1 MATLEPSNAT
11 SSAEFEAKVV
21 KIADPLIPLAT
32 RLALLD
38 TSSPPILDL
47 LRSVPVATEKGTQGF
62 SFRRILVEIIN
73 RLPFHEKVRPRADEI
88 FNCMIHVIR
97 TDNEE
102 NGVICCKTLVDLIR
116 NYRISSAQNM
126 SDFFALFQQS
136 CANMPGIVEEVLSA
150 HSLPINTDAILPCLR
165 SFKGL
170 VEMGQVMAS
179 FMQVQRSATPNETLS
194 PAFEVIALESSA
206 QKTARENYEAMGQFW
221 SGMSPDIQNPVAYS
235 DFLYA
240 QAKILSY
247 LTYVMRWGVDNQET
261 YGDTLLLATLRLLQD
276 CPVGAIGTRKDL
288 IVVFR
293 HLIGGAHRRAILP
306 QMDKLFD
313 ERVLLGT
320 GVTGREMFR
329 SHVYSALADLFHH
342 TRNELSLSQLT
353 HVVLVYTRIMHNP
366 ALPTSVHPMFAKI
379 MISLVDTIS
388 TKEKVPATKIL
399 VYILDT
405 CLDRLDALNVVL
417 EEAYASLERAKS
429 NKKDELFDAAF
440 IEKARPLGGAA
451 YMLEK
456 PEDVI
461 HDSRNLFKT
470 LLHAFRSCLI
480 AIKKAGDVIIDG
492 SRMNRLFVASV
503 RSMSLFEPSNEDPT
517 EWFAM
522 VLIELNLHVFQEIW
536 AHNMEFFFQCA
547 QKRPLILNLCQV
559 ILTKDPFSPT
569 LLAIVLRFLVDRLP
583 MLGEYDEP
591 TAGATIRLFKMAFS
605 SVTTHQTT
613 NEPIL
618 ASHLPKLLM
627 DCFPL
632 AAKATKPTHYL
643 FLLRSLFRAIG
654 GGGGRFEILYKE
666 VLPLLP
672 EMLESLNVQLL
683 ASEGQTRDLIVEL
696 CLTVPLRLTH
706 LLPHLTYLMQPLALA
721 LRGGPELVAQGL
733 RTLELCIDNLTP
745 DFLDP
750 TLSTVLRE
758 LMEALHSHLKPLP
771 ASHQLAHT
779 IIRIL
784 GKLGGR
790 NRRLLTLEPALKF
803 HDPSEA
809 AKVPISFAGSVERI
823 DIGPTATLACR
834 TLKKGHAR
842 DRLHAYNYLENSL
855 SAMLNEGVLGRNVE
869 ATFVNS
875 LEGLFDALNLT
886 EPPELKDRA
895 EEYLL
900 KLSRSVLDME
910 IRRGQTR
917 EAGLRPI
924 PSPLLNV
931 FLDALPHALA
941 REQRDQAEKAQSIV
955 KAFIQ
960 YLVDMN
966 AQSTSPASDIMMILH
981 QIAHRFSSLCLDDS
995 WVRKRAGY
1003 RGIRIMTCTPDV
1015 GTKWVTDREGDLVR
1029 TLIRI
1034 LKDLPIGL
1042 SRDVDEV
1049 VDILLAVL
1057 RISNS
1062 GVDFTS
1068 DLNNQALHQKLINLG
1083 GLFCAE
1089 LQSPNPVVRQA
1100 SQTCIALLV
1109 KLSGRSAY
1117 TLLEQHRDRMLG
1129 GIYTKPLRALPF
1141 PIQIGMIEAVRYC
1154 ITLDPPLVELNDEL
1168 LRLLHETLALADAED
1183 SSLLPRGS
1191 LPARQGNLEII
1202 KLRVACIKLLT
1213 ASMPLTDFFSR
1224 QHQTRQR
1231 VTGVYFKSL
1240 YSPSPEVKD
1249 VAYDG
1254 LKMVLTHQSRLPREL
1269 LQTGLRPILMN
1280 LADPKRLSVPGL
1292 EGLARLL
1299 ELLTNYFKVEIGHK
1313 LLDHFRIVADPQLLS
1328 NASKL
1333 TLGENEGITKL
1344 VRLANIFHLL
1354 PSAANIFLENLVNL
1368 IVQTESQMH
1377 FSGRTPFSEPLARY
1391 LNRYPSEG
1399 IDFFM
1404 RHLALPSHLRTL
1416 RSILQAKLA
1425 PNLQRELASR
1435 TSSLVAFLRGED
1447 TLQVIP
1453 SLSLISDLVELVPS
1467 WMTENGYVID
1477 ALLELWHSE
1486 TPQSE
1491 QSAEIVPQIIER
1503 HNIML
1508 SIFKAVLANSPR
1520 IDLVFEIVAVYTR
1533 NLGMDLVRTTRFLY
1547 KHVAL
1552 SNNVLFQRNV
1562 LMRFLAWFDD
1572 PSITWSHK
1580 MFFIRYVVTPT
1591 VLVQAHQPETKD
1603 QLLDVGFIDRLSRL
1617 IWHPT
1622 PDPNADDLFKIEL
1635 LHLTTVLVQQYPKLL
1650 EDARKEIIRC
1660 AWQYISNDD
1669 TIVKQTGFL
1678 LTARF
1683 FVAFPT
1689 PPKFL
1694 LKTWHGLLRTPSA
1707 EGRPLVR
1714 QEALATLVPCLT
1726 ASDTADKA
1734 YPQWATTAQKLLAEE
1749 GLSQSLTIYHLIVK
1763 HSALFYPVRGLFVS
1777 HMVNS
1782 LNKLGMSTSSTPDS
1796 RVLSIE
1802 ILNVI
1807 LKWEEQ
1813 TTQAGGGSEEKP
1825 WTTPLTYRENLV
1837 SYLVRLATTVDPT
1850 TRNSLVPKTLALLQ
1864 KMVGPHGWRDVAFG
1878 LRFFLK
1884 PLEQNEL
1891 NAEPFIAQAIA
1902 SAKVLQVIA
1911 AEQEDSWYIANAEVL
1926 QKLVRKGMIT
1936 DEYPLHDALHPI
1948 FSHLVRLFPL
1958 PKEEEEPQDDRSEFH
1973 AFIHSAIAD
1982 GLRNTTALRGTLL
1995 MLKSV
2000 VQVSPERIEPYSANL
2015 MKLLGKLAKE
2025 HVNSAPASTGF
2036 ENSVRLVL
2044 AILDICQ
2051 LSVAH
2056 LADQRR
2062 WLLSTLVVLV
2072 EKSKSPLICNYTLDL
2087 AKSWALV
2094 KQDAYPT
2101 MKEKASLLQK
2111 MVAFESRTESI
2122 YHSYLDVIYQIY
2134 TEPVLRRS
2142 DLTSR
2147 LEQSFLLGC
2156 RARDPELREKFM
2168 DLLDVSVPRSLI
2180 SRLTYLFGVQSW
2192 EALADHNWIYLAL
2205 HLLLSAADIDV
2216 PALHDRRTE
2225 GQNTTI
2231 PRPATQSIVHPMQ
2244 RLLFMDPQAA
2254 HDTWISVFPA
2264 AWASLSRREQIDITQ
2279 HMINLL
2285 SRDYHIKQADMRPNV
2300 IQTLLPG
2307 IHACS
2312 PPMILPPHLVKYL
2325 AKTFGAWFVAL
2336 EILGTSLDHI
2346 KDDEHTVREYV
2357 FDSLADVYAELAE
2370 DDMFYG
2376 LWRHRCLHL
2385 DTNIALAFEQNG
2397 MWEQASNAY
2406 EAAQSKARA
2415 GTIPFSEAEFCLWED
2430 HWILAAEK
2438 LQQWD
2443 ILGELAKSEGNQEL
2457 MLESAWR
2464 TTQWVDQRDALEEQ
2478 ISQLPE
2484 VPTPRRRVFEAFI
2497 ALLKLPAALDKN
2509 IEFTKIL
2516 EDAMQLSLR
2525 KWIAFPPHLSAAHV
2539 PLLQHFQQFVEL
2551 QEAVQIFGSLSTTNA
2566 QNLEKKSSDLKMVL
2580 QAWRERLPNL
2590 SDDISIWSDLV
2601 AWRQNVFHAINNAYI
2616 PLIGNPNQGGGANNT
2631 QTFGYRGYHETAWII
2646 NRFAHVAR
2654 KHDLL
2659 DACFTSLTKIY
2670 TLPNIEISEAF
2681 LKLREQAR
2689 CHYQKPNDLQAG
2701 LEVINNTN
2709 LVFFSVAQKAEFYTL
2724 KGMFHAR
2731 FKRNE
2736 DANLAFGQAVQLD
2749 MTQAK
2754 AWAEWGKFNDNMFKE
2769 VPSDLSYAANAVSC
2783 YLQAAGQYKS
2793 GKSRPLIARIQWLLS
2808 VDDGS
2813 LAIARAFDTYKG
2825 DAAYWF
2831 WITSIPHLCMSLS
2844 NREVKQARY
2853 VLLSLARHYPQ
2864 ALFFQLR
2871 TTREEVMQRKAA
2883 LARAQ
2888 AASAD
2893 PSRLPD
2899 GVGSGASTAAPT
2911 AAAADHPMPA
2921 ATDES
2926 QAQRSVPVN
2935 PGAHGATDGGA
2946 YPRQA
2951 WDYVEEVVQLLKTAF
2966 PLLVLSLETIVDQ
2979 VAGKFKSSSEEDTY
2993 RHLCMLLSDALQNYV
3008 LRMNSPSDDGQVNQ
3022 QTMMTLN
3029 RFGTTLSGQVKKDFD
3044 ETFGPKQTVYEY
3056 IQKLQQWRSRY
3067 EKNLDSKPR
3076 IQPLDALSHYLT
3088 EFQYMKVDEIEVPG
3102 QYTEDKDSNQNFIRI
3117 QKFGPKFENC
3127 RTHGGT
3133 WKRIIIHGNDNS
3145 KTSFSI
3151 QLNTT
3156 RYSRREERVMQIFRT
3171 FNGALMRKPQSRK
3184 RNLSFHIPA
3193 VVSFSPSLRLFQTDS
3208 SYVSLGDIYDLHCEE
3223 NGFAKEDPFLFAGE
3237 KIKKVLREFFQQ
3249 TSGQPG
3255 KNEYLT
3261 LKKDIYDEVALKMV
3275 PEDIMTRYMIRTMD
3289 GPSELWRMRKQ
3300 FALQIA
3306 SCSFMTYTLCLTHRT
3321 PHRYLLSRTTGQM
3334 TMTELVPGMSQ
3345 QFPIFATNDV
3355 VPFRLTPNLQNFLG
3369 PVFTEGILTSG
3380 MMAIGRSLTEPEF
3393 DLEQQLCLFSRD
3405 EVTTWLRGR
3414 AGNNDANFKKL
3425 VAANIDGVVKRA
3437 ETMACKVER
3446 EQAIQNPTAPV
3457 LAPVVQT
3464 VTNLISSATNP
3475 IQLTKMGEMYMPW
3488 F

>member
-1 MATLEPSNAT
+1 MYPAGTRREARRRDAGRRAWAEIQREGNNQKEIQRERDSHKSTSIPPAHGWMATPDGAMSASPASLESRVA
-11 SSAEFEAKVV
+11 
-21 KIADPLIPLAT
+21 KIADPVVDMGVKIRCATEIREMLDTPRDTDSFRSLTYLIPPVLT
-32 RLALLD
+32 
-38 TSSPPILDL
+38 L
-47 LRSVPVATEKGTQGF
+47 LRTVPVIPTRDAPEF
-62 SFRRILVEIIN
+62 LFRRVLIDIIN
-73 RLPFHEKVRPRADEI
+73 HLPSNEHVKPRAEEI
-88 FNCMIHVIR
+88 FSCMIHVLR
-97 TDNEE
+97 TDNDE
-102 NGVICCKTLVDLIR
+102 NGVTACKTLVDLIR
-116 NYRISSAQNM
+116 NFRLATGQPM
-126 SDFFALFQQS
+126 HDFFSVFPRHLSKYDEPRQRYSLCRLSPNKPGRCRPCNAQFQRLQRSSTPSETLGPAFALVEQQAPAQQQS
-136 CANMPGIVEEVLSA
+136 
-150 HSLPINTDAILPCLR
+150 
-165 SFKGL
+165 
-170 VEMGQVMAS
+170 
-179 FMQVQRSATPNETLS
+179 
-194 PAFEVIALESSA
+194 
-206 QKTARENYEAMGQFW
+206 RENYEAMGGFW
-221 SGMSPDIQNPVAYS
+221 SGMSPDIQNPGAYA
-235 DFLYA
+235 DFLSA
-240 QAKILSY
+240 QSKILSY
-247 LTYVMRWGVDNQET
+247 LTYVMRWGVENQDY
-261 YGDTLLLATLRLLQD
+261 YGDTLLLVTLRLLQD
-276 CPVGAIGTRKDL
+276 CPLNAIATRKEL

-293 HLIGGAHRRAILP
+293 HLSAGVHRRAVLP
-306 QMDKLFD
+306 QIDKLFD
-313 ERVLLGT
+313 ER
-320 GVTGREMFR
+320 
-329 SHVYSALADLFHH
+329 
-342 TRNELSLSQLT
+342 LT
-353 HVVLVYTRIMHNP
+353 HVVLVYTRVMHNP
-366 ALPTSVHPMFAKI
+366 AVPTGVHPMFAKI
-379 MISLVDTIS
+379 LISLVDTIVA
-388 TKEKVPATKIL
+388 KDKVPATKIL

-405 CLDRLDALNVVL
+405 CLDRTRRPKRGVGGGLCLNGALPRITRKTSSTTPPSSSGLVPW
-417 EEAYASLERAKS
+417 EEQHFSSRSRKMSSMIHATYSRRSFTDSGLAWLPSRRP
-429 NKKDELFDAAF
+429 AAD
-440 IEKARPLGGAA
+440 L
-451 YMLEK
+451 
-456 PEDVI
+456 V
-461 HDSRNLFKT
+461 
-470 LLHAFRSCLI
+470 
-480 AIKKAGDVIIDG
+480 IDG

-517 EWFAM
+517 EWFAA
-522 VLIELNLHVFQEIW
+522 VLGELNLHVFQEIW
-536 AHNMEFFFQCA
+536 ADN
-547 QKRPLILNLCQV
+547 
-559 ILTKDPFSPT
+559 
-569 LLAIVLRFLVDRLP
+569 VDRLP
-583 MLGEYDEP
+583 LLGEHDEA
-591 TAGATIRLFKMAFS
+591 TAGATIRLFKMAFN
-605 SVTTHQTT
+605 SVTTHQAT

-683 ASEGQTRDLIVEL
+683 ASDGQHRDLIVEL

-721 LRGGPELVAQGL
+721 LRGGQELVAQGL

-790 NRRLLTLEPALKF
+790 NRRLLTLEPALRF
-803 HDPSEA
+803 RDRSEA
-809 AKVPISFAGSVERI
+809 AKVPISFAGSPEKV
-823 DIGPTATLACR
+823 DIGPTVLLACR
-834 TLKKGHAR
+834 TLKKGTAR
-842 DRLHAYNYLENSL
+842 DRLHAYDYLESCLSL
-855 SAMLNEGVLGRNVE
+855 LLNDGVLGRNVE
-869 ATFVNS
+869 ATFVS
-875 LEGLFDALNLT
+875 SVEGLFDALHLS
-886 EPPELKDRA
+886 EPPELKTRA
-895 EEYLL
+895 EEYLK
-900 KLSRSVLDME
+900 KLSQNVLDME
-910 IRRGQTR
+910 HENRQNRQKKR
-917 EAGLRPI
+917 
-924 PSPLLNV
+924 S
-931 FLDALPHALA
+931 LA
-941 REQRDQAEKAQSIV
+941 RCVWMKPGFAKGQGMQ
-955 KAFIQ
+955 
-960 YLVDMN
+960 
-966 AQSTSPASDIMMILH
+966 
-981 QIAHRFSSLCLDDS
+981 
-995 WVRKRAGY
+995 
-1003 RGIRIMTCTPDV
+1003 GIRIMTTTPIL

-1029 TLIRI
+1029 ILIRL
-1034 LKDLPIGL
+1034 LKDLPHGL
-1042 SRDVDEV
+1042 TKDVDQV

-1062 GVDFTS
+1062 NFDFAS
-1068 DLNNQALHQKLINLG
+1068 DLNNQVPHQKLINLG

-1089 LQSPNPVVRQA
+1089 LQSPNPIVRDA

-1109 KLSGRSAY
+1109 QLSGRSAY
-1117 TLLEQHRDRMLG
+1117 SLLEQHRDRMLG

-1154 ITLDPPLVELNDEL
+1154 VTLDPPLVELNDEL

-1183 SSLLPRGS
+1183 SSLVPRGS
-1191 LPARQGNLEII
+1191 LPARQGAIEII

-1240 YSPSPEVKD
+1240 YSPSPDVKD

-1313 LLDHFRIVADPQLLS
+1313 LLDHFRIVADPQLLT

-1391 LNRYPSEG
+1391 LNRYPGEG
-1399 IDFFM
+1399 IDFFL
-1404 RHLALPSHLRTL
+1404 RHLAFPSHLRTL

-1435 TSSLVAFLRGED
+1435 ALALVAFLRGND
-1447 TLQVIP
+1447 PHQIIP

-1467 WMTENGYVID
+1467 WMSENGYVMD
-1477 ALLELWHSE
+1477 ALLDLWHAE
-1486 TPQSE
+1486 VPQSE
-1491 QSAEIVPQIIER
+1491 RSDELVPQVIER
-1503 HNIML
+1503 QNIML
-1508 SIFKAVLANSPR
+1508 SVFKAVLSTSSR
-1520 IDLVFEIVAVYTR
+1520 IDLVFEIVAIYTR

-1547 KHVAL
+1547 QHVAL
-1552 SNNVLFQRNV
+1552 SHDVLYQRNV
-1562 LMRFLAWFDD
+1562 LMRFLAWFNDAAYT
-1572 PSITWSHK
+1572 PAHK

-1591 VLVQAHQPETKD
+1591 LLVEAHRPETKD
-1603 QLLDVGFIDRLSRL
+1603 RLLDVGFVNRLSRL
-1617 IWHPT
+1617 IWHSP
-1622 PDPNADDLFKIEL
+1622 PDPKMDDFFKIEL
-1635 LHLTTVLVQQYPKLL
+1635 LHLTTVLVQHYPSLL
-1650 EDARKEIIRC
+1650 DDARKEIIRS
-1660 AWQYISNDD
+1660 AWQYISCED
-1669 TIVKQTGFL
+1669 TIVKQTGYL
-1678 LTARF
+1678 VTARF

-1694 LKTWHGLLRTPSA
+1694 MRTWLGLLRTPSS
-1707 EGRPLVR
+1707 EGRPVVR

-1726 ASDTADKA
+1726 AIDATEQGF
-1734 YPQWATTAQKLLAEE
+1734 PQWATTARQLLIEE

-1763 HSALFYPVRGLFVS
+1763 HSAAFYPVRGLFVS
-1777 HMVNS
+1777 HMVSS
-1782 LNKLGMSTSSTPDS
+1782 LNKLGMSPSSTPDS
-1796 RVLSIE
+1796 RILSIE

-1813 TTQAGGGSEEKP
+1813 TSQAIATGSAVAGNT
-1825 WTTPLTYRENLV
+1825 WSTPLTYRENLV
-1837 SYLVRLATTVDPT
+1837 SYLVRLATNVDT
-1850 TRNSLVPKTLALLQ
+1850 GRNSIVPRALALLQ
-1864 KMVGPHGWRDVAFG
+1864 KMVGPNGWRDVAFG

-1884 PLEQNEL
+1884 ALEQNEL
-1891 NAEPFIAQAIA
+1891 TSEPSIAQAIA

-1911 AEQEDSWYIANAEVL
+1911 LEQEDSWYIANAQVL
-1926 QKLVRKGMIT
+1926 QQLVRKGLVT
-1936 DEYPLHDALHPI
+1936 DEYALHDALYPI
-1948 FSHLVRLFPL
+1948 FAHLMRLFPL
-1958 PKEEEEPQDDRSEFH
+1958 PKEDDDAPQEERSEFH
-1973 AFIHSAIAD
+1973 SFVHTSIFD
-1982 GLRNTTALRGTLL
+1982 GLRNTVSLRGILL

-2000 VQVSPERIEPYSANL
+2000 VQVSPERIEPYASNL
-2015 MKLLGKLAKE
+2015 MKLLGRLAKE
-2025 HVNSAPASTGF
+2025 NVGSTPASTGY
-2036 ENSVRLVL
+2036 ENSVRLIL
-2044 AILDICQ
+2044 AILDIAK
-2051 LSVAH
+2051 LTVAF
-2056 LADQRR
+2056 LGDQRR

-2072 EKSKSPLICNYTLDL
+2072 EKSKSPQICNYTLDL
-2087 AKSWALV
+2087 ARSWALV

-2111 MVAFESRTESI
+2111 MVAFEARTETI
-2122 YHSYLDVIYQIY
+2122 YHSYLELIYQIF
-2134 TEPVLRRS
+2134 TEPALRRS
-2142 DLTSR
+2142 DLTAR

-2156 RARDPELREKFM
+2156 RAKDAELREKFI
-2168 DLLDVSVPRSLI
+2168 DLFDASVPRSLTG
-2180 SRLTYLFGVQSW
+2180 RLTYIFGVQNWDS
-2192 EALADHNWIYLAL
+2192 LADHNWIYLAL
-2205 HLLLSAADIDV
+2205 HLLLNAVDLDV
-2216 PALHDRRTE
+2216 PERRMSGTIS
-2225 GQNTTI
+2225 I
-2231 PRPATQSIVHPMQ
+2231 PRPTTQGVVQPMQ
-2244 RLLFMDPQAA
+2244 RLLFLDPQAA
-2254 HDTWISVFPA
+2254 HETWISVFPA

-2279 HMINLL
+2279 HTINLL
-2285 SRDYHIKQADMRPNV
+2285 SRDYHIKQAPDLRPNV
-2300 IQTLLPG
+2300 IQTLLTG

-2325 AKTFGAWFVAL
+2325 AKTFGAWYVSL

-2397 MWEQASNAY
+2397 MWEQASNTY
-2406 EAAQSKARA
+2406 EVAQTKARS

-2443 ILGELAKSEGNQEL
+2443 ILQELAKSEGNQEL

-2464 TTQWVDQRDALEEQ
+2464 TTQWVDQKDALEEQ
-2478 ISQLPE
+2478 INQLPE

-2509 IEFTKIL
+2509 VEFTKIL

-2525 KWIAFPPHLSAAHV
+2525 KWVALPPQLSAAHV

-2551 QEAVQIFGSLSTTNA
+2551 QEAVQIFGSLSTTTA
-2566 QNLEKKSSDLKMVL
+2566 LNLEKKSSDLKMVL

-2590 SDDISIWSDLV
+2590 QDDISIWSDLV
-2601 AWRQNVFHAINNAYI
+2601 AWRQNVFHAINNTYI
-2616 PLIGNPNQGGGANNT
+2616 PLIASTNPGGAASNT

-2736 DANLAFGQAVQLD
+2736 EANNAFGQAVQLD

-2754 AWAEWGKFNDNMFKE
+2754 AWAEWGRFNDSMFKE
-2769 VPSDLSYAANAVSC
+2769 VPTDLSYAANAVSC

-2808 VDDGS
+2808 VDDS
-2813 LAIARAFDTYKG
+2813 TLAISRAFDTYKG

-2831 WITSIPHLCMSLS
+2831 WITFIPHLCMSLS
-2844 NREVKQARY
+2844 SREVKQARY

-2871 TTREEVMQRKAA
+2871 TTREEVLQRKAA
-2883 LARAQ
+2883 IARAQ
-2888 AASAD
+2888 AAD
-2893 PSRLPD
+2893 PSRQPD
-2899 GVGSGASTAAPT
+2899 APA

-2926 QAQRSVPVN
+2926 QRTASGQ
-2935 PGAHGATDGGA
+2935 PGTGPHGVADGGA

-2951 WDYVEEVVQLLKTAF
+2951 WDYVEEVVQLLKTTF

-2979 VAGKFKSSSEEDTY
+2979 VSAKFKSSIEEDTY
-2993 RHLCMLLSDALQNYV
+2993 RHLCMLISDALSNYV
-3008 LRMNSPSDDGQVNQ
+3008 LRMNLPQDDGQVH
-3022 QTMMTLN
+3022 QT
-3029 RFGTTLSGQVKKDFD
+3029 TTTTIESLWGHIERPGQDFD
-3044 ETFGPKQTVYEY
+3044 EAFGPKQTVYEY
-3056 IQKLQQWRSRY
+3056 IQKLQQWRTRY

-3076 IQPLDALSHYLT
+3076 IQPLDGLSHYLT

-3117 QKFGPKFENC
+3117 QKFGPRFENC
-3127 RTHGGT
+3127 RTHGFT
-3133 WKRIIIHGNDNS
+3133 WKRIIIHGTDNS
-3145 KTSFSI
+3145 KTAFSI
-3151 QLNTT
+3151 QLNAT
-3156 RYSRREERVMQIFRT
+3156 RSSRREERVMQIFRT
-3171 FNGALMRKPQSRK
+3171 FNGALARKKESRK

-3193 VVSFSPSLRLFQTDS
+3193 VVSFSPILRLFQTDS

-3237 KIKKVLREFFQQ
+3237 KIKKVLREYFQQ
-3249 TSGQPG
+3249 TGTQPG
-3255 KNEYLT
+3255 KSEYLT
-3261 LKKDIYDEVALKMV
+3261 LKKDIYDEVAVKMV
-3275 PEDIMTRYMIRTMD
+3275 PEDVLTRYMIRTMD

-3306 SCSFMTYTLCLTHRT
+3306 ACSFMTYTLCLTHRT
-3321 PHRYLLSRTTGQM
+3321 PIRYLLSRTTGQM

-3345 QFPIFATNDV
+3345 QLPIFATNDV
-3355 VPFRLTPNLQNFLG
+3355 VPFRLTPNFQNFLG
-3369 PVFTEGILTSG
+3369 PIFTEGLLTSG
-3380 MMAIGRSLTEPEF
+3380 IMAIARSLTEPEF

-3405 EVTTWLRGR
+3405 EVMTWLRSR
-3414 AGNNDANFKKL
+3414 TPNADANFRKF
-3425 VAANIDGVVKRA
+3425 VGANIDGFVKRA
-3437 ETMACKVER
+3437 ETMACKLER

-3475 IQLTKMGEMYMPW
+3475 IQLTKMGEMYTPW
-3488 F
+3488 M

>member
-1 MATLEPSNAT
+1 MATLETTHGA
-11 SSAEFEAKVV
+11 SSSDFELRVV
-21 KIADPLIPLAT
+21 KIADPVVDITTKIQFATEIREMLDTPRDSDSFRALVYLIPAT
-32 RLALLD
+32 L
-38 TSSPPILDL
+38 TL
-47 LRSVPVATEKGTQGF
+47 LRSVPVVLDKKAVEY
-62 SFRRILVEIIN
+62 SFRRVLVEIIN
-73 RLPFHEKVRPRADEI
+73 RLPFHENVRPRVDEI
-88 FNCMIHVIR
+88 FNCMIHVLR

-102 NGVICCKTLVDLIR
+102 NGVTCCKTLVDLIR
-116 NYRISSAQNM
+116 NYRITSGQNM
-126 SDFFALFQQS
+126 SDFFALFQES
-136 CANMPGIVEEVLSA
+136 CSNMTGLVIEVLSA
-150 HSLPINTDAILPCLR
+150 NSAPINPDDGWSR
-165 SFKGL
+165 W
-170 VEMGQVMAS
+170 VQVMAS
-179 FMQVQRSATPNETLS
+179 FMQIQRAATPNETLG
-194 PAFEVIALESSA
+194 PAFEVIALESPA
-206 QKTARENYEAMGQFW
+206 QKTARDNHEAMGGFW

-235 DFLYA
+235 DFLSA

-261 YGDTLLLATLRLLQD
+261 YGDTLLLATLRFLQD
-276 CPVGAIGTRKDL
+276 CPVNAIGTRKEL

-293 HLIGGAHRRAILP
+293 HLLGGAHRRAIFP
-306 QMDKLFD
+306 QIDKLFD

-320 GVTGREMFR
+320 GVTGKEM
-329 SHVYSALADLFHH
+329 SHIYSALADLFHH
-342 TRNELSLSQLT
+342 TRNELTLPQLT

-366 ALPTSVHPMFAKI
+366 ALPTTVHPMFAKI
-379 MISLVDTIS
+379 LISLIDTIVS
-388 TKEKVPATKIL
+388 KDKVPATRIL

-417 EEAYASLERAKS
+417 EEVYASLDRAKS
-429 NKKDELFDAAF
+429 NKKDEIYDAAF

-451 YMLEK
+451 FMLEK

-470 LLHAFRSCLI
+470 LLHGFRSCLA
-480 AIKKAGDVIIDG
+480 AIRKTGDLVIDG
-492 SRMNRLFVASV
+492 SRMNRLFVASI
-503 RSMSLFEPSNEDPT
+503 RCMSLFEQNNEDPT
-517 EWFAM
+517 EWFGL
-522 VLIELNLHVFQEIW
+522 VLIELNMHVFQEIW
-536 AHNMEFFFQCA
+536 AHNMDYFFQCA

-559 ILTKDPFSPT
+559 VLAKDPYSAT
-569 LLAIVLRFLVDRLP
+569 LLAIILRFLVDRLP

-591 TAGATIRLFKMAFS
+591 TAGATIRLFKMAFG
-605 SVTTHQTT
+605 SVTTHQST

-803 HDPSEA
+803 RDRSEA
-809 AKVPISFAGSVERI
+809 AKVPISFAGNVEKI
-823 DIGPTATLACR
+823 DIGPAAALACR
-834 TLKKGHAR
+834 TLKKGNPR
-842 DRLHAYNYLENSL
+842 DRLHAYNYLENCISV
-855 SAMLNEGVLGRNVE
+855 MLNEGVLGRNVE
-869 ATFVNS
+869 ATFVS
-875 LEGLFDALNLT
+875 ALEGLFDALYLT

-900 KLSRSVLDME
+900 KLSQSVLDIE
-910 IRRGQTR
+910 VRRGQTR

-941 REQRDQAEKAQSIV
+941 REQREQAEKAQSIV
-955 KAFIQ
+955 KSFIQ
-960 YLVDMN
+960 HLVSLN
-966 AQSTSPASDIMMILH
+966 GQSTTPSPDIIMILH
-981 QIAHRFSSLCLDDS
+981 QIAHRFSSLCLDDP

-1003 RGIRIMTCTPDV
+1003 GGIRIMTRTPDL

-1034 LKDLPIGL
+1034 LKDLPPGL
-1042 SRDVDEV
+1042 TRDVEEV

-1062 GVDFTS
+1062 NFDFTS
-1068 DLNNQALHQKLINLG
+1068 DLINQAPHQKLINLG

-1089 LQSPNPVVRQA
+1089 LQSPNPVVREA

-1109 KLSGRSAY
+1109 NLSGRSAY
-1117 TLLEQHRDRMLG
+1117 SLLEQHRDRMLG

-1154 ITLDPPLVELNDEL
+1154 VTLDPPLVELNDEL

-1183 SSLLPRGS
+1183 SSLLPRGT

-1328 NASKL
+1328 TASRL
-1333 TLGENEGITKL
+1333 TLAENEGITKL

-1377 FSGRTPFSEPLARY
+1377 FSGTTPFSEPLARY
-1391 LNRYPSEG
+1391 LNRYPGEG
-1399 IDFFM
+1399 IDFFL

-1425 PNLQRELASR
+1425 PNLQRELTSR
-1435 TSSLVAFLRGED
+1435 TLSLVAFLRGD
-1447 TLQVIP
+1447 DPLQIIP
-1453 SLSLISDLVELVPS
+1453 SLSLVSDLVQLIPTWIS
-1467 WMTENGYVID
+1467 ENGYVID
-1477 ALLELWHSE
+1477 ALLDLWHSE

-1491 QSAEIVPQIIER
+1491 RSAEIVPQLIER
-1503 HNIML
+1503 HNVML
-1508 SIFKAVLANSPR
+1508 SIFKTVLATSSR
-1520 IDLVFEIVAVYTR
+1520 IDLVFEIVAIYTR

-1547 KHVAL
+1547 THVAL
-1552 SNNVLFQRNV
+1552 SNDVLFQRNV

-1572 PSITWSHK
+1572 PSYTWSHK

-1591 VLVQAHQPETKD
+1591 LLVQAHRPETKD
-1603 QLLDVGFIDRLSRL
+1603 QLLDVGFINRMARL
-1617 IWHPT
+1617 IWHPP
-1622 PDPNADDLFKIEL
+1622 PDPNVDDLFKIEL
-1635 LHLTTVLVQQYPKLL
+1635 LHLTTVLVQHYPKLL
-1650 EDARKEIIRC
+1650 EDAKKDIIRC
-1660 AWQYISNDD
+1660 AWQYISNED

-1694 LKTWHGLLRTPSA
+1694 MKTWLGLLRTPSA
-1707 EGRPLVR
+1707 EGRPAVR

-1726 ASDTADKA
+1726 VSDTTDKS
-1734 YPQWATTAQKLLAEE
+1734 YPQWALTARKLLAEE

-1813 TTQAGGGSEEKP
+1813 TTQALVTGAVGEDNS

-1837 SYLVRLATTVDPT
+1837 SYLVRLSTTVDPT
-1850 TRNSLVPKTLALLQ
+1850 TRNSLVPRALALLQ
-1864 KMVGPHGWRDVAFG
+1864 KMVGPQGWRDVAFG

-1884 PLEQNEL
+1884 ALEQNEL
-1891 NAEPFIAQAIA
+1891 TAEPFIAQAIA

-1911 AEQEDSWYIANAEVL
+1911 AEQEDSWYIANADVL
-1926 QKLVRKGMIT
+1926 QKLVRKGMVT
-1936 DEYPLHDALHPI
+1936 DEYPLHDALHPV
-1948 FSHLVRLFPL
+1948 FAHLIRLFPL
-1958 PKEEEEPQDDRSEFH
+1958 PKEDDEQQDERSEFH
-1973 AFIHSAIAD
+1973 AFVHSAIAD

-2000 VQVSPERIEPYSANL
+2000 VQVSPER
-2015 MKLLGKLAKE
+2015 LLGKLAKE

-2036 ENSVRLVL
+2036 ENSVRLVI

-2051 LSVAH
+2051 LSVAS

-2087 AKSWALV
+2087 AKSWALI

-2111 MVAFESRTESI
+2111 MVAFESRTETI
-2122 YHSYLDVIYQIY
+2122 YHSYLELIYQIY
-2134 TEPVLRRS
+2134 TEPLLRRS
-2142 DLTSR
+2142 ELTSR

-2156 RARDPELREKFM
+2156 RAKDPELREKFL

-2180 SRLTYLFGVQSW
+2180 SRLTYIFAVQSW
-2192 EALADHNWIYLAL
+2192 DALAEHNWAYLAL
-2205 HLLLSAADIDV
+2205 HLLLSAAEIDV
-2216 PALHDRRTE
+2216 PVIHQRRTS
-2225 GQNTTI
+2225 TVI
-2231 PRPATQSIVHPMQ
+2231 PIHRPATQSVVQPMQ
-2244 RLLFMDPQAA
+2244 RLLFLDPQAA

-2279 HMINLL
+2279 HTINLL
-2285 SRDYHIKQADMRPNV
+2285 SRDYHIKQADLRPNI
-2300 IQTLLPG
+2300 IQTLLTG

-2325 AKTFGAWFVAL
+2325 AKTFGAWYVAL

-2406 EAAQSKARA
+2406 EVAQSKARA

-2443 ILGELAKSEGNQEL
+2443 ILQELAKSEGNQEL

-2464 TTQWVDQRDALEEQ
+2464 TTHWVDQKDTLEEQ
-2478 ISQLPE
+2478 ITQLPE
-2484 VPTPRRRVFEAFI
+2484 VPTPRRR
-2497 ALLKLPAALDKN
+2497 
-2509 IEFTKIL
+2509 FTKIL

-2525 KWIAFPPHLSAAHV
+2525 KWIALPPQLSAAHV

-2551 QEAVQIFGSLSTTNA
+2551 QEAVQIFGSLSTTTA

-2590 SDDISIWSDLV
+2590 QDDISIWSDLV
-2601 AWRQNVFHAINNAYI
+2601 AWRQNW
-2616 PLIGNPNQGGGANNT
+2616 GGAANNT

-2646 NRFAHVAR
+2646 NRFAHVSR

-2709 LVFFSVAQKAEFYTL
+2709 LVFFSVSQKAEFYTL

-2736 DANLAFGQAVQLD
+2736 EANVAFGQAVQLD

-2754 AWAEWGKFNDNMFKE
+2754 AWAEWGRFNDNMFKE
-2769 VPSDLSYAANAVSC
+2769 VPGDLSYASNAVSC

-2808 VDDGS
+2808 VDDNT

-2831 WITSIPHLCMSLS
+2831 WITFIPHLCMSLS

-2853 VLLSLARHYPQ
+2853 VLLNLARHYPQ

-2871 TTREEVMQRKAA
+2871 TTREEVMLRKAA

-2893 PSRLPD
+2893 PSRQPE
-2899 GVGSGASTAAPT
+2899 TAP

-2921 ATDES
+2921 ATDDS
-2926 QAQRSVPVN
+2926 QAQRVN
-2935 PGAHGATDGGA
+2935 PGAGTHTATDGGA

-3022 QTMMTLN
+3022 NTMTTLN
-3029 RFGTTLSGQVKKDFD
+3029 RFGATLSGQVKKDFD
-3044 ETFGPKQTVYEY
+3044 EAFGPKQTVYEY
-3056 IQKLQQWRSRY
+3056 IQKLQQWRARY

-3127 RTHGGT
+3127 RTHGFT

-3151 QLNTT
+3151 QLNAT

-3171 FNGALMRKPQSRK
+3171 FNGALTRKKESRK

-3237 KIKKVLREFFQQ
+3237 KIKKVLREYFQQ
-3249 TSGQPG
+3249 TGSQPG
-3255 KNEYLT
+3255 KIEYLT
-3261 LKKDIYDEVALKMV
+3261 LKKDIYDEVAVKMV
-3275 PEDIMTRYMIRTMD
+3275 PEDILTRYMIRTMD

-3321 PHRYLLSRTTGQM
+3321 PLRYLLSRTTGQM

-3345 QFPIFATNDV
+3345 QLPIFATNDV

-3380 MMAIGRSLTEPEF
+3380 IMAIGRSLTEPEF

-3405 EVTTWLRGR
+3405 EVMTWLRGR
-3414 AGNNDANFKKL
+3414 SGNTDNNFRKF
-3425 VAANIDGVVKRA
+3425 VAANIDGFVKRA

-3446 EQAIQNPTAPV
+3446 EQANQNPTAPV

-3475 IQLTKMGEMYMPW
+3475 IQLTKMGEMYTPW
-3488 F
+3488 M

>member
-1 MATLEPSNAT
+1 MATPEGIYHGA
-11 SSAEFEAKVV
+11 SSADFEQRVS
-21 KIADPLIPLAT
+21 KIADPMIDMNAKIKFATEIREMLDTPRDVDSFRSLVYLIPPVLN
-32 RLALLD
+32 
-38 TSSPPILDL
+38 L
-47 LRSVPVATEKGTQGF
+47 LRTVPIVTTRAASEY
-62 SFRRILVEIIN
+62 SFRRVLVDIIN
-73 RLPFHEKVRPRADEI
+73 RLPFADSVRPRVDEI
-88 FNCMIHVIR
+88 FNCMIHVLQ

-116 NYRISSAQNM
+116 TYRVSSAPNM
-126 SDFFALFQQS
+126 DSFFALFQAT
-136 CANMPGIVEEVLSA
+136 CTNMPGLVTTVLSENSA
-150 HSLPINTDAILPCLR
+150 SVNPDHVVPSLR
-165 SFKGL
+165 SFKVL

-179 FMQVQRSATPNETLS
+179 FMQVQREATPDTTLA
-194 PAFEVIALESSA
+194 PAFAIIALESPA
-206 QKTARENYEAMGQFW
+206 QQAARENHEAMGRFW
-221 SGMSPDIQNPVAYS
+221 SGMAPTIQNPTAYS
-235 DFLYA
+235 DFLSA

-247 LTYVMRWGVDNQET
+247 LTYVMRFDPPNQAAH
-261 YGDTLLLATLRLLQD
+261 GDTLLLATLRLLQD
-276 CPVGAIGTRKDL
+276 CPANAIATRKEL

-293 HLIGGAHRRAILP
+293 HLLAGVHRRAIIP

-329 SHVYSALADLFHH
+329 SHIYSALADLFHH
-342 TRNELSLSQLT
+342 TRNDLSLPQLT

-366 ALPTSVHPMFAKI
+366 ALPTGVHPMFAKI
-379 MISLVDTIS
+379 LISLIDTIVS
-388 TKEKVPATKIL
+388 KDNVPATKIL

-417 EEAYASLERAKS
+417 EEVYASVERAK
-429 NKKDELFDAAF
+429 NGKKDESFDAAF

-451 YMLEK
+451 FMLER
-456 PEDVI
+456 PEEVI
-461 HDSRNLFKT
+461 QGELALFRVTAVLAAIRKT
-470 LLHAFRSCLI
+470 G
-480 AIKKAGDVIIDG
+480 GDLVIDG

-503 RSMSLFEPSNEDPT
+503 RCMSLLEPTTEDPT
-517 EWFAM
+517 EWFAV
-522 VLIELNLHVFQEIW
+522 VLFELNLHVFQEIW
-536 AHNMEFFFQCA
+536 AHNMEFLFQCA
-547 QKRPLILNLCQV
+547 QKRSSLLNLCQA
-559 ILTKDPFSPT
+559 ILTKEPFSPT
-569 LLAIVLRFLVDRLP
+569 LLATILWFLVDRLP
-583 MLGEYDEP
+583 LLGEYDEA
-591 TAGATIRLFKMAFS
+591 TAGATIRLFRMAFHAVS
-605 SVTTHQTT
+605 THQAS

-632 AAKATKPTHYL
+632 AAKATKPAHYL
-643 FLLRSLFRAIG
+643 LLLRSLFRAIG

-672 EMLESLNVQLL
+672 EMLESLNAQLL
-683 ASEGQTRDLIVEL
+683 ASEGHTRDVIVEL

-721 LRGGPELVAQGL
+721 LRGNQELVAQGL

-771 ASHQLAHT
+771 ASHPLAHG

-790 NRRLLTLEPALKF
+790 NRRLLTLEPALTF
-803 HDPSEA
+803 RDHSES
-809 AKVPISFAGSVERI
+809 AKVPISFSGSLEKI
-823 DIGPTATLACR
+823 DIGPTALLACR
-834 TLKKGHAR
+834 TLEKGHPR
-842 DRLHAYNYLENSL
+842 DRLQAYNYLENCL
-855 SAMLNEGVLGRNVE
+855 SVLLIEGVVGRNVE
-869 ATFVNS
+869 ATFISS
-875 LEGLFDALNLT
+875 LEGIFDALYLT

-900 KLSRSVLDME
+900 KLSQSVLDLEM
-910 IRRGQTR
+910 RRGQTR
-917 EAGLRPI
+917 EAGARPI
-924 PSPLLNV
+924 PSTLLNV

-941 REQRDQAEKAQSIV
+941 REPRDQAEKAQSIV
-955 KAFIQ
+955 KSFIQ
-960 YLVDMN
+960 HLVGLN
-966 AQSTSPASDIMMILH
+966 SQSPNPSLDIIMILH

-1003 RGIRIMTCTPDV
+1003 SGIRIMTNTPDL
-1015 GTKWVTDREGDLVR
+1015 GTRWVTDREFDLVR
-1029 TLIRI
+1029 ILIRI
-1034 LKDLPIGL
+1034 LKDLPLGL
-1042 SRDVDEV
+1042 TRDVDEV

-1062 GVDFTS
+1062 NFDFVS
-1068 DLNNQALHQKLINLG
+1068 DLNNPAPHQKLITLG

-1089 LQSPNPVVRQA
+1089 LQSPNPVVREA
-1100 SQTCIALLV
+1100 AQTCIALLV

-1117 TLLEQHRDRMLG
+1117 SLLETHRDRMLG

-1154 ITLDPPLVELNDEL
+1154 VTLDPPLVELNDEL

-1191 LPARQGNLEII
+1191 LPVRQGNMEII
-1202 KLRVACIKLLT
+1202 KLRT
-1213 ASMPLTDFFSR
+1213 ASNSSKG
-1224 QHQTRQR
+1224 
-1231 VTGVYFKSL
+1231 TGVYFKSL
-1240 YSPSPEVKD
+1240 YSPSPDVKD

-1313 LLDHFRIVADPQLLS
+1313 LLDHFRIVADPLLLS
-1328 NASKL
+1328 SASRL

-1354 PSAANIFLENLVNL
+1354 PSAANIFLEQLVNL

-1377 FSGRTPFSEPLARY
+1377 FSGKTPFSEPLARY
-1391 LNRYPSEG
+1391 LNRYPAEG
-1399 IDFFM
+1399 IDFLL

-1416 RSILQAKLA
+1416 RCILQAKLA

-1435 TSSLVAFLRGED
+1435 ALSLVGFVRGD
-1447 TLQVIP
+1447 DPLQVIP
-1453 SLSLISDLVELVPS
+1453 SLSLISDLVELIPS
-1467 WMTENGYVID
+1467 WISENGFVVD
-1477 ALLELWHSE
+1477 TLLELWRSE
-1486 TPQSE
+1486 SAQSE
-1491 QSAEIVPQIIER
+1491 QSAEIVPQLIER

-1508 SIFKAVLANSPR
+1508 SIFKTVLAASSR
-1520 IDLVFEIVAVYTR
+1520 IDLVFELVAIYTR

-1552 SNNVLFQRNV
+1552 SNDVLYQRNV
-1562 LMRFLAWFDD
+1562 LMRFLTWFDD
-1572 PSITWSHK
+1572 PSYTWSHK

-1591 VLVQAHQPETKD
+1591 LLVQAHQPDTKY
-1603 QLLDVGFIDRLSRL
+1603 QLLDAGFINSLSRL
-1617 IWHPT
+1617 IWPAQ
-1622 PDPNADDLFKIEL
+1622 DPNVDDLFKIEL
-1635 LHLTTVLVQQYPKLL
+1635 LHLTTVLVQHYPKLL
-1650 EDARKEIIRC
+1650 EDVKKKIIQK
-1660 AWQYISNDD
+1660 AWQYIGNED
-1669 TIVKQTGFL
+1669 TIVKQTGYF

-1694 LKTWHGLLRTPSA
+1694 MKTWLGLLRTPSA
-1707 EGRPLVR
+1707 EGRPIVR

-1726 ASDTADKA
+1726 VVDPAEKGF
-1734 YPQWATTAQKLLAEE
+1734 PLWATNARKLLAEE

-1763 HSALFYPVRGLFVS
+1763 HSALFYPVRGLFVP

-1782 LNKLGMSTSSTPDS
+1782 LNKLGMSSSSTADS
-1796 RVLSIE
+1796 RLLSIE

-1807 LKWEEQ
+1807 FKWEEQ
-1813 TTQAGGGSEEKP
+1813 TTQALVNGSASGTNS
-1825 WTTPLTYRENLV
+1825 WATPLSYRENLV
-1837 SYLVRLATTVDPT
+1837 SYLVRLSATVDPA
-1850 TRNSLVPKTLALLQ
+1850 TRNIVPRALALLQ

-1884 PLEQNEL
+1884 SLEQNDL
-1891 NAEPFIAQAIA
+1891 NSEPLIAQAIA
-1902 SAKVLQVIA
+1902 SAKVLQVVSYEIFFILPDSYKVIA
-1911 AEQEDSWYIANAEVL
+1911 AEQDGNWYITNAEL
-1926 QKLVRKGMIT
+1926 LYKLVRKGMVT
-1936 DEYPLHDALHPI
+1936 DEYLLHDALHPV
-1948 FSHLVRLFPL
+1948 FAHLIRLFPL
-1958 PKEEEEPQDDRSEFH
+1958 PKEEEEPQDERSEFH
-1973 AFIHSAIAD
+1973 AFVHTAISD

-2000 VQVSPERIEPYSANL
+2000 VEVSPERIEPYAANL
-2015 MKLLGKLAKE
+2015 VKLLGRMTKE
-2025 HVNSAPASTGF
+2025 HVTSVPTSTGF
-2036 ENSVRLVL
+2036 DNSVRLL
-2044 AILDICQ
+2044 IHILDICQ
-2051 LSVAH
+2051 LSVAS

-2062 WLLSTLVVLV
+2062 GLLSTLVILV
-2072 EKSKSPLICNYTLDL
+2072 EKSKSPQICSYILDL

-2122 YHSYLDVIYQIY
+2122 YHSYLSVIYQIY
-2134 TEPVLRRS
+2134 TEPALRRS
-2142 DLTSR
+2142 DLTAR
-2147 LEQSFLLGC
+2147 LEQSFILGC
-2156 RARDPELREKFM
+2156 RAKDPELREKFL

-2180 SRLTYLFGVQSW
+2180 SRLTYIFGVQSW
-2192 EALADHNWIYLAL
+2192 DALADHNWIYLAL
-2205 HLLLSAADIDV
+2205 HLLLSTAEIDV
-2216 PALHDRRTE
+2216 PVFHERRMSTIIS
-2225 GQNTTI
+2225 I
-2231 PRPATQSIVHPMQ
+2231 PRPTTQSVVQPMQ
-2244 RLLFMDPQAA
+2244 RLLFLDPQAA

-2264 AWASLSRREQIDITQ
+2264 AWASLSRREQNDITQ
-2279 HMINLL
+2279 YMINLL

-2300 IQTLLPG
+2300 IQTLLTG
-2307 IHACS
+2307 IQACS

-2325 AKTFGAWFVAL
+2325 AKTFGAWYVAL

-2406 EAAQSKARA
+2406 EIAQSKARN

-2443 ILGELAKSEGNQEL
+2443 ILQELAKSEGNQEL
-2457 MLESAWR
+2457 MLECAWR
-2464 TTQWVDQRDALEEQ
+2464 TAQWVEQKDALEEQ

-2497 ALLKLPAALDKN
+2497 ALLKMPAALEKN
-2509 IEFTKIL
+2509 LEFTRIL

-2525 KWIAFPPHLSAAHV
+2525 KWVALPPQLSPAHV

-2551 QEAVQIFGSLSTTNA
+2551 QEAVQIF
-2566 QNLEKKSSDLKMVL
+2566 
-2580 QAWRERLPNL
+2580 AWRERLPNL
-2590 SDDISIWSDLV
+2590 QDDISIWSDLV
-2601 AWRQNVFHAINNAYI
+2601 AWRQNVFHAINNTYI
-2616 PLIGNPNQGGGANNT
+2616 PLIANSNQGGAANNT

-2659 DACFTSLTKIY
+2659 EACFTSLIKIY

-2689 CHYQKPNDLQAG
+2689 CHYQKPNDLAAG

-2731 FKRNE
+2731 AKRNE
-2736 DANLAFGQAVQLD
+2736 EANNAFGQAVQLD

-2754 AWAEWGKFNDNMFKE
+2754 AWAEWGRFNDNMFKE

-2808 VDDGS
+2808 VDDNS
-2813 LAIARAFDTYKG
+2813 LVISRAFDTYKG
-2825 DAAYWF
+2825 DAAYWY
-2831 WITSIPHLCMSLS
+2831 WITFIPHLCMSLS
-2844 NREVKQARY
+2844 SREVKQARY
-2853 VLLSLARHYPQ
+2853 VLLNLARHYPQ

-2883 LARAQ
+2883 LARVQ
-2888 AASAD
+2888 AASAQ
-2893 PSRLPD
+2893 PD
-2899 GVGSGASTAAPT
+2899 APAAPT
-2911 AAAADHPMPA
+2911 GGDHPMPA

-2926 QAQRSVPVN
+2926 QRSAPSN
-2935 PGAHGATDGGA
+2935 PGAGSHGVPDGGT

-2993 RHLCMLLSDALQNYV
+2993 RHLCMLISDALQNYV
-3008 LRMNSPSDDGQVNQ
+3008 LRMNMPNDDGLVNQ
-3022 QTMMTLN
+3022 QTMGTLN
-3029 RFGTTLSGQVKKDFD
+3029 RFGATLSGQVKKDFD
-3044 ETFGPKQTVYEY
+3044 EAFGPKQTVYEY
-3056 IQKLQQWRSRY
+3056 IQKLQQWRTRY

-3076 IQPLDALSHYLT
+3076 IQPLEALSHYLT
-3088 EFQYMKVDEIEVPG
+3088 EFQYLKVDEIEVPG
-3102 QYTEDKDSNQNFIRI
+3102 QYTEDKDSNQNFSRI

-3127 RTHGGT
+3127 RTHGIT
-3133 WKRIIIHGNDNS
+3133 WKRITIHGTDNT
-3145 KTSFSI
+3145 KTGFSI
-3151 QLNTT
+3151 QLNST
-3156 RYSRREERVMQIFRT
+3156 RNSRREERVMQIFRT
-3171 FNGALMRKPQSRK
+3171 FNGALARKKESRK

-3193 VVSFSPSLRLFQTDS
+3193 VVSFSPSLRLFQTES
-3208 SYVSLGDIYDLHCEE
+3208 TYISLGDIYDLHCEE

-3237 KIKKVLREFFQQ
+3237 KVKKVLREFFQQ
-3249 TSGQPG
+3249 TGTQPG
-3255 KNEYLT
+3255 KTEYLT
-3261 LKKDIYDEVALKMV
+3261 LKKDIYDEVAVKMV
-3275 PEDIMTRYMIRTMD
+3275 PEDVLTRYMIRTMH

-3321 PHRYLLSRTTGQM
+3321 PYRYLLSRATGQM

-3345 QFPIFATNDV
+3345 QIPIFATNDV
-3355 VPFRLTPNLQNFLG
+3355 VPFRLTPNLQHFLG
-3369 PVFTEGILTSG
+3369 PIFTEGILTSG
-3380 MMAIGRSLTEPEF
+3380 IMAIGRSLTEPEF

-3405 EVTTWLRGR
+3405 EVMTWMRGR
-3414 AGNNDANFKKL
+3414 GTSNDVNFRKF

-3437 ETMACKVER
+3437 ETMACKIER
-3446 EQAIQNPTAPV
+3446 EQAVNNPTVPV

-3464 VTNLISSATNP
+3464 VANLISSATNP
-3475 IQLTKMGEMYMPW
+3475 IQLTKMGEMYTPW
-3488 F
+3488 M

>member
-1 MATLEPSNAT
+1 MASLETTGA
-11 SSAEFEAKVV
+11 SSSDFEMRVV
-21 KIADPLIPLAT
+21 KIADPLFAT
-32 RLALLD
+32 EIREMLD
-38 TSSPPILDL
+38 TPRDSDSFRALVYLIPTTLTL
-47 LRSVPVATEKGTQGF
+47 LRSVAVVLDKKATEY
-62 SFRRILVEIIN
+62 SFRRVLVEIIN
-73 RLPFHEKVRPRADEI
+73 RLPFHENVRPRVDEI
-88 FNCMIHVIR
+88 FNY
-97 TDNEE
+97 NEE
-102 NGVICCKTLVDLIR
+102 NGVTCCKTLVDLIR
-116 NYRISSAQNM
+116 NYRITSGQNM
-126 SDFFALFQQS
+126 SDFFVLFQQS
-136 CANMPGIVEEVLSA
+136 CSNMTGLVTEVLSA
-150 HSLPINTDAILPCLR
+150 TSPPINQDEVLPCLR

-179 FMQVQRSATPNETLS
+179 FMQIQRAATPNETLG
-194 PAFEVIALESSA
+194 PAFEVIALESPA
-206 QKTARENYEAMGQFW
+206 QKAARENHEAMGGFW
-221 SGMSPDIQNPVAYS
+221 SGMSPDIQNTIAYS
-235 DFLYA
+235 DFLSA

-276 CPVGAIGTRKDL
+276 CPVNAIGTRKEL

-293 HLIGGAHRRAILP
+293 HLLGGVHRRAIFP
-306 QMDKLFD
+306 QIDKLFD

-320 GVTGREMFR
+320 GVTGKEMFR
-329 SHVYSALADLFHH
+329 SHIYSALADLFHH
-342 TRNELSLSQLT
+342 TRNELTLPQLT

-379 MISLVDTIS
+379 LISLIDTIVS
-388 TKEKVPATKIL
+388 KDKVPASRIL
-399 VYILDT
+399 LYILDT

-417 EEAYASLERAKS
+417 EEVYATLDRAKN
-429 NKKDELFDAAF
+429 NKKDELYDAAF

-451 YMLEK
+451 FMLEK

-470 LLHAFRSCLI
+470 LLHGFRSCLT
-480 AIKKAGDVIIDG
+480 AIKKTGDLVIDG
-492 SRMNRLFVASV
+492 SRMNRLFVASI
-503 RSMSLFEPSNEDPT
+503 RCMSLFEQTNEDPT

-522 VLIELNLHVFQEIW
+522 VLVELNLHVFQEIW
-536 AHNMEFFFQCA
+536 AHNMDYFFQCA
-547 QKRPLILNLCQV
+547 QKRPLILNLCQA

-569 LLAIVLRFLVDRLP
+569 LLATVLRFLVDRLP

-605 SVTTHQTT
+605 SVTTHQST

-733 RTLELCIDNLTP
+733 RTLELY
-745 DFLDP
+745 FLDP

-803 HDPSEA
+803 RDRSEA
-809 AKVPISFAGSVERI
+809 AKVPICFAGSLERI
-823 DIGPTATLACR
+823 DIGPAATLACR

-842 DRLHAYNYLENSL
+842 DRLHSYNYLESCL
-855 SAMLNEGVLGRNVE
+855 SALLNEGVVGRNVE
-869 ATFVNS
+869 ATFVS
-875 LEGLFDALNLT
+875 ALEGLFDALYLT
-886 EPPELKDRA
+886 EPPELKQRA
-895 EEYLL
+895 EEFLL
-900 KLSRSVLDME
+900 KLSQSVLDME
-910 IRRGQTR
+910 VRRGQTR
-917 EAGLRPI
+917 EAGLRPVS
-924 PSPLLNV
+924 SPLLNV

-941 REQRDQAEKAQSIV
+941 REQREQAEKAQSIV
-955 KAFIQ
+955 KSFIQ
-960 YLVDMN
+960 HL
-966 AQSTSPASDIMMILH
+966 
-981 QIAHRFSSLCLDDS
+981 IAHRFSSLCLDES

-1003 RGIRIMTCTPDV
+1003 GGIRIMTCTPDL
-1015 GTKWVTDREGDLVR
+1015 GTKWVTDREVDLVR

-1034 LKDLPIGL
+1034 LKDLPLGL
-1042 SRDVDEV
+1042 TRDVDEV
-1049 VDILLAVL
+1049 VEILLAVL

-1062 GVDFTS
+1062 SFDFTS
-1068 DLNNQALHQKLINLG
+1068 DLNNQAPHQKLVNLG

-1089 LQSPNPVVRQA
+1089 LQSPNPVVREA

-1109 KLSGRSAY
+1109 NLSGRSAY
-1117 TLLEQHRDRMLG
+1117 SLLEQHRDRMLG

-1154 ITLDPPLVELNDEL
+1154 VTLDPPLVELNDEL

-1183 SSLLPRGS
+1183 SSLLPRGA
-1191 LPARQGNLEII
+1191 LPVRQGNMEII

-1333 TLGENEGITKL
+1333 TLAENEGITKL

-1354 PSAANIFLENLVNL
+1354 PSAANIFLETLVNL

-1377 FSGRTPFSEPLARY
+1377 FSGQTPFSEPLARY
-1391 LNRYPSEG
+1391 LNRYPGEG
-1399 IDFFM
+1399 IDFFL

-1416 RSILQAKLA
+1416 RSILQARLA

-1435 TSSLVAFLRGED
+1435 TLVLVAFLRGED
-1447 TLQVIP
+1447 SLQIIP
-1453 SLSLISDLVELVPS
+1453 SLSLVSDLVELMPIWIS
-1467 WMTENGYVID
+1467 ENGYVID

-1491 QSAEIVPQIIER
+1491 RSAEIVPHLIER
-1503 HNIML
+1503 HNVML
-1508 SIFKAVLANSPR
+1508 SIFKTVLATSSR
-1520 IDLVFEIVAVYTR
+1520 IDLVFEIVAIYTR

-1552 SNNVLFQRNV
+1552 SSDVLFQRNV

-1572 PSITWSHK
+1572 PSYTWSHK

-1591 VLVQAHQPETKD
+1591 LLVQAHRLDTKD
-1603 QLLDVGFIDRLSRL
+1603 QLLDVGFINRMARL
-1617 IWHPT
+1617 IWHPP
-1622 PDPNADDLFKIEL
+1622 PDPNVDDLFKIEL
-1635 LHLTTVLVQQYPKLL
+1635 LHLTTVLVQHYPKLL
-1650 EDARKEIIRC
+1650 EDAKKDLIRC
-1660 AWQYISNDD
+1660 AWQYISNED

-1694 LKTWHGLLRTPSA
+1694 MKTWVGLLRTPSA
-1707 EGRPLVR
+1707 EGRPAVR

-1726 ASDTADKA
+1726 VSDTTDKS
-1734 YPQWATTAQKLLAEE
+1734 YPQWALTARKLLAEE
-1749 GLSQSLTIYHLIVK
+1749 GLSQSLTIYQLIVK

-1813 TTQAGGGSEEKP
+1813 TTQALAAGAVGEDNS

-1850 TRNSLVPKTLALLQ
+1850 TRNSLVPRALALLQ

-1884 PLEQNEL
+1884 ALEQNEL
-1891 NAEPFIAQAIA
+1891 NAEPFVAQAIA
-1902 SAKVLQVIA
+1902 AAKVLQVIA
-1911 AEQEDSWYIANAEVL
+1911 AEQEDTWYIANAEVL

-1936 DEYPLHDALHPI
+1936 DEYALHDALHPV
-1948 FSHLVRLFPL
+1948 FAHLIRLFPL
-1958 PKEEEEPQDDRSEFH
+1958 PKEDDEQQDDRSEFH
-1973 AFIHSAIAD
+1973 SFVHLAIAD

-2000 VQVSPERIEPYSANL
+2000 VQVSPERIEPYASNL

-2036 ENSVRLVL
+2036 ENSVRLVI

-2051 LSVAH
+2051 LSVAF

-2111 MVAFESRTESI
+2111 MVAFESRTETI
-2122 YHSYLDVIYQIY
+2122 YHSYLEVIHQIY

-2156 RARDPELREKFM
+2156 RAKDPELREKFM

-2180 SRLTYLFGVQSW
+2180 SRLTYIFAVQSW
-2192 EALADHNWIYLAL
+2192 DALAEHNWIYLAL
-2205 HLLLSAADIDV
+2205 HLLLSAAEMDV
-2216 PALHDRRTE
+2216 PVPHQRAMSAAIS
-2225 GQNTTI
+2225 I
-2231 PRPATQSIVHPMQ
+2231 PRPATQSVVQPMQ
-2244 RLLFMDPQAA
+2244 RLLYLDPQAA

-2285 SRDYHIKQADMRPNV
+2285 SRDYHIKQADLRPNIV
-2300 IQTLLPG
+2300 QTLLTG

-2312 PPMILPPHLVKYL
+2312 PPMYL
-2325 AKTFGAWFVAL
+2325 AKTFGAWYVAL

-2406 EAAQSKARA
+2406 EVAQNKARA

-2443 ILGELAKSEGNQEL
+2443 ILQELAKSEGNQEL

-2464 TTQWVDQRDALEEQ
+2464 TTQWVDQKDALEEQ

-2525 KWIAFPPHLSAAHV
+2525 KWIALPPQLSAAHV

-2551 QEAVQIFGSLSTTNA
+2551 QEAVQIFGSLSTTTA

-2590 SDDISIWSDLV
+2590 PDDISIWSDLV

-2616 PLIGNPNQGGGANNT
+2616 PLIANTNQGGGAANNT
-2631 QTFGYRGYHETAWII
+2631 QTFGYRGYHE
-2646 NRFAHVAR
+2646 
-2654 KHDLL
+2654 
-2659 DACFTSLTKIY
+2659 
-2670 TLPNIEISEAF
+2670 LPF

-2736 DANLAFGQAVQLD
+2736 EANVAFGQAVQLD

-2754 AWAEWGKFNDNMFKE
+2754 AWAEWGRFNDNMFKE
-2769 VPSDLSYAANAVSC
+2769 VPSDLSYASNAVSC

-2808 VDDGS
+2808 VDDGT

-2831 WITSIPHLCMSLS
+2831 WITFIPHLCI
-2844 NREVKQARY
+2844 
-2853 VLLSLARHYPQ
+2853 HYPQ

-2871 TTREEVMQRKAA
+2871 TTREELMQRKAV

-2893 PSRLPD
+2893 PSRQPE
-2899 GVGSGASTAAPT
+2899 AAG
-2911 AAAADHPMPA
+2911 AAAGGDHPMPA
-2921 ATDES
+2921 ATDDS
-2926 QAQRSVPVN
+2926 QAQRSAPVN
-2935 PGAHGATDGGA
+2935 PGAGAHAAADAGG

-3022 QTMMTLN
+3022 QTMLTLS
-3029 RFGTTLSGQVKKDFD
+3029 RFGTTLGGQVKKDFD
-3044 ETFGPKQTVYEY
+3044 EAFGPKQTVYEY

-3127 RTHGGT
+3127 RTHGFT
-3133 WKRIIIHGNDNS
+3133 WKRIIIHGTDNS

-3151 QLNTT
+3151 QLNAT

-3171 FNGALMRKPQSRK
+3171 FNGALTRKKESRK

-3193 VVSFSPSLRLFQTDS
+3193 VVSFSPTLRLFQTDS

-3223 NGFAKEDPFLFAGE
+3223 NGFAKEDPLLFAGE
-3237 KIKKVLREFFQQ
+3237 KIKKVLREYFQQ
-3249 TSGQPG
+3249 KNGQQPG
-3255 KNEYLT
+3255 KIEYLT
-3261 LKKDIYDEVALKMV
+3261 LKKDIYDEVAVKMV
-3275 PEDIMTRYMIRTMD
+3275 PEDILTRYMIRTMD

-3321 PHRYLLSRTTGQM
+3321 PLRYLLSRTTGQM
-3334 TMTELVPGMSQ
+3334 TMSELVPGMSQ
-3345 QFPIFATNDV
+3345 QLPIFATNDV

-3380 MMAIGRSLTEPEF
+3380 IMAIGRSLTEPEF

-3405 EVTTWLRGR
+3405 EVMTWLRGR
-3414 AGNNDANFKKL
+3414 SGNPDANFRKF

-3446 EQAIQNPTAPV
+3446 EQATQNPTSPV

-3475 IQLTKMGEMYMPW
+3475 IQLTKMGEMFSPW

>member
-1 MATLEPSNAT
+1 MA
-11 SSAEFEAKVV
+11 SADFLQNLVAKV
-21 KIADPLIPLAT
+21 ADPLASDIDA
-32 RLALLD
+32 RIKAAAEIREFLD
-38 TSSPPILDL
+38 TPRESDSFHALGPLIPPILTL
-47 LRSVPVATEKGTQGF
+47 LRSHPIVHDRTAKDF
-62 SFRRILVEIIN
+62 LFRRALVEIIN
-73 RLPFHEKVRPRADEI
+73 HLPFHEQVRPHAGPI
-88 FNCMIHVIR
+88 FDCMIHVVR
-97 TDNEE
+97 MDNEE
-102 NGVICCKTLVDLIR
+102 NGVSCCKTLIDLIR
-116 NYRISSAQNM
+116 NYRATSPQNIT
-126 SDFFALFQQS
+126 DFFALFRDS
-136 CANMPGIVEEVLSA
+136 CGNMPAMVIAVLSPTSTPVDPEA
-150 HSLPINTDAILPCLR
+150 VLPCLR
-165 SFKGL
+165 SFKGM
-170 VEMGQVMAS
+170 VEMGAVMAS
-179 FMQVQRSATPNETLS
+179 FMQLQRAGTPPEILK
-194 PAFEVIALESSA
+194 PAFEVISLQSPA
-206 QKTARENYEAMGQFW
+206 QQAARENHEAMGQFW
-221 SGMSPDIQNPVAYS
+221 AGMSPDIQNAMAYS
-235 DFLYA
+235 DFLAA
-240 QAKILSY
+240 QVKILSY
-247 LTYVMRWGVDNQET
+247 LTYVMRWGVENQDT
-261 YGDTLLLATLRLLQD
+261 YGDTLLLSTLRLLQD
-276 CPVGAIGTRKDL
+276 CPANAVGTRKEL

-293 HLIGGAHRRAILP
+293 HLLGNVHRRAIFP
-306 QMDKLFD
+306 QIDKLFQQH
-313 ERVLLGT
+313 VLLGT

-329 SHVYSALADLFHH
+329 SPIYSALADFFHQ
-342 TRNELSLSQLT
+342 TRNELSLTQLT
-353 HVVLVYTRIMHNP
+353 HVVLVYTRLMHNP
-366 ALPTSVHPMFAKI
+366 AIQTSVHPMCAKI
-379 MISLVDTIS
+379 IISLIDTIVAKDKS
-388 TKEKVPATKIL
+388 PPTKTL
-399 VYILDT
+399 LYILDT
-405 CLDRLDALNVVL
+405 CLDRLDAMNIAL
-417 EEAYASLERAKS
+417 EEAYASLERAKNN
-429 NKKDELFDAAF
+429 NKAEIHDAAF

-451 YMLEK
+451 SAMEE
-456 PEDVI
+456 PEDVV
-461 HDSRNLFKT
+461 HQSRNLCKT
-470 LLHAFRSCLI
+470 LMHGFRSCLS
-480 AIKKAGDVIIDG
+480 ALKKGGEVVVDG
-492 SRMNRLFVASV
+492 SRMNRLFVAAV
-503 RSMSLFEPSNEDPT
+503 RAMSLFEPNNEDPT
-517 EWFAM
+517 EWFAL

-536 AHNMEFFFQCA
+536 TLNMDFFFQSA
-547 QKRPLILNLCQV
+547 QKRPQILALCQV
-559 ILTKDPFSPT
+559 ILLKDPFSPT
-569 LLAIVLRFLVDRLP
+569 LLAILLRYLVDRLP
-583 MLGEYDEP
+583 LLGEYDEP
-591 TAGATIRLFKMAFS
+591 IAGATIRLFKMAFN
-605 SVTTHQTT
+605 SVPTHQST
-613 NEPIL
+613 NEAIL

-632 AAKATKPTHYL
+632 AAKATKPAHYL

-654 GGGGRFEILYKE
+654 GGGGRFELLYKE

-721 LRGGPELVAQGL
+721 LRGPQELVAQGL

-790 NRRLLTLEPALKF
+790 NRKLLTLEPALKF
-803 HDPSEA
+803 HDRSEA
-809 AKVPISFAGSVERI
+809 AKVPISFAGNAEKI
-823 DIGPTATLACR
+823 DIGPMVTLACR
-834 TLKKGHAR
+834 VLRKGHAR
-842 DRLHAYNYLENSL
+842 DRLHAYNYLENCL
-855 SAMLNEGVLGRNVE
+855 STMLNDGVVGRNME
-869 ATFVNS
+869 ATFVS
-875 LEGLFDALNLT
+875 TLEGLFDALNLP
-886 EPPELKDRA
+886 EPSELPDRA

-900 KLSRSVLDME
+900 KLSRSVVDME
-910 IRRGQTR
+910 VRRGQQAR
-917 EAGLRPI
+917 

-931 FLDALPHALA
+931 LLDALPYALS
-941 REQRDQAEKAQSIV
+941 RERVEQAEKAQS
-955 KAFIQ
+955 
-960 YLVDMN
+960 LLD
-966 AQSTSPASDIMMILH
+966 PAPVPDIMMILH
-981 QIAHRFSSLCLDDS
+981 HITNRFTSLCLDDA
-995 WVRKRAGY
+995 WERKRAGY
-1003 RGIRIMTCTPDV
+1003 KGIRIMTVTPSL
-1015 GTKWVTDREGDLVR
+1015 GTKWVTDREPDLVR
-1029 TLIRI
+1029 ILIRI
-1034 LKDLPIGL
+1034 LKDLPTGL
-1042 SRDVDEV
+1042 TRDADEV
-1049 VDILLAVL
+1049 VDTLLSVL
-1057 RISNS
+1057 RISNA
-1062 GVDFTS
+1062 GLDFS
-1068 DLNNQALHQKLINLG
+1068 ESSNQPLHNKLISLT
-1083 GLFCAE
+1083 GLFCSE
-1089 LQSPNPVVRQA
+1089 LQSPNSVVRQA

-1109 KLSGRSAY
+1109 QISGRTAY
-1117 TLLEQHRDRMLG
+1117 GLLEQHRDRLLS

-1141 PIQIGMIEAVRYC
+1141 LIQIGMIEAVRYC
-1154 ITLDPPLVELNDEL
+1154 ITLDPPLVEYNEEL

-1183 SSLLPRGS
+1183 SSLLSRGTS
-1191 LPARQGNLEII
+1191 VRQGTMEII

-1313 LLDHFRIVADPQLLS
+1313 LLDHFRIVADPLLLS
-1328 NASKL
+1328 SASKS
-1333 TLGENEGITKL
+1333 LGENEGITKL

-1354 PSAANIFLENLVNL
+1354 PSAANIFLEPLVNQ

-1377 FSGRTPFSEPLARY
+1377 FSGQTPFSEPLAKY
-1391 LNRYPSEG
+1391 LNRYPAEG
-1399 IDFFM
+1399 VDFFL
-1404 RHLALPSHLRTL
+1404 RQLAFSSHLRTL

-1425 PNLQRELASR
+1425 PHLQRELASR
-1435 TSSLVAFLRGED
+1435 SSALVALLRGD
-1447 TLQVIP
+1447 DPSQILP
-1453 SLSLISDLVELVPS
+1453 SLYLISDLVELSPS
-1467 WMTENGYVID
+1467 WISENGYVID
-1477 ALLELWHSE
+1477 ALLEIWHSE
-1486 TPQSE
+1486 TPQLES
-1491 QSAEIVPQIIER
+1491 SAEVLPQVIER
-1503 HNIML
+1503 HNVLL
-1508 SIFKAVLANSPR
+1508 SIFKAVLKSSPR
-1520 IDLVFEIVAVYTR
+1520 IDLLFEIVIVYTR
-1533 NLGMDLVRTTRFLY
+1533 NLGMDLLRTTRFLY
-1547 KHVAL
+1547 EHVAL
-1552 SNNVLFQRNV
+1552 SDNVLLQRNV

-1572 PSITWSHK
+1572 SSVPWAQK

-1591 VLVQAHQPETKD
+1591 VLIQAHRPETRD
-1603 QLLDVGFIDRLSRL
+1603 QLLDTGFINRLSRL

-1622 PDPNADDLFKIEL
+1622 PDPSADDLFKIEL
-1635 LHLTTVLVQQYPKLL
+1635 LHLSTVLVHQYPKLL
-1650 EDARKEIIRC
+1650 DDAKKDIIRC
-1660 AWQYISNDD
+1660 AWQYISNED

-1683 FVAFPT
+1683 FVAFPS
-1689 PPKFL
+1689 PPRFV

-1714 QEALATLVPCLT
+1714 SEALATLVPCLSG
-1726 ASDTADKA
+1726 SDTTDAR
-1734 YPQWATTAQKLLAEE
+1734 YPQWAWTARNLLVEE
-1749 GLSQSLTIYHLIVK
+1749 GLSQSLTIYQLVVK

-1777 HMVNS
+1777 HMINS
-1782 LNKLGMSTSSTPDS
+1782 LSKLGMSTSSTPDS
-1796 RVLSIE
+1796 RALSID
-1802 ILNVI
+1802 ILSVI
-1807 LKWEEQ
+1807 FKWEEQ
-1813 TTQAGGGSEEKP
+1813 TTEAVAAGTGGGGES
-1825 WTTPLTYRENLV
+1825 WVTPLTFRENLV
-1837 SYLVRLATTVDPT
+1837 SYLVRLATYVDPVA
-1850 TRNSLVPKTLALLQ
+1850 RNNIQAPRSLVLLQ
-1864 KMVGPHGWRDVAFG
+1864 KMVGPNGWRDVAFG
-1878 LRFFLK
+1878 LRFFQK
-1884 PLEQNEL
+1884 QLEQAL
-1891 NAEPFIAQAIA
+1891 A

-1911 AEQEDSWYIANAEVL
+1911 AEQDDNWYTANAEML
-1926 QKLVRKGMIT
+1926 QRLVRKGMIT
-1936 DEYPLHDALHPI
+1936 DEYVLHDALHPI
-1948 FSHLVRLFPL
+1948 FTQLIRLFPL
-1958 PKEEEEPQDDRSEFH
+1958 PKEDDEQPDEHADFH
-1973 AFIHSAIAD
+1973 SFVHTSIFD
-1982 GLRNTTALRGTLL
+1982 GLRDTKALRGILL

-2000 VQVSPERIEPYSANL
+2000 VQVSPERIEPYSGHL
-2015 MKLLGKLAKE
+2015 MRLLGKLAKE
-2025 HVNSAPASTGF
+2025 HVNSALAAPGF
-2036 ENSVRLVL
+2036 DNSVRLIIT
-2044 AILDICQ
+2044 ILDICQ
-2051 LSVAH
+2051 LSVAW

-2072 EKSKSPLICNYTLDL
+2072 EKSKSSQICTYTLDL

-2094 KQDAYPT
+2094 KQDTYPT

-2111 MVAFESRTESI
+2111 MVAFESRAETI
-2122 YHSYLDVIYQIY
+2122 YHSYLEVIYQIY
-2134 TEPVLRRS
+2134 TEPHLRRS

-2156 RARDPELREKFM
+2156 RAKDPELREKFM
-2168 DLLDVSVPRSLI
+2168 DLLDLSVPRSLA
-2180 SRLTYLFGVQSW
+2180 SRLTYIFGVQSW
-2192 EALADHNWIYLAL
+2192 EALADHNWMYLAL
-2205 HLLLSAADIDV
+2205 HLVLNASDATGVPSQHV
-2216 PALHDRRTE
+2216 PAPFDRRASAVP
-2225 GQNTTI
+2225 I
-2231 PRPATQSIVHPMQ
+2231 PRPTTQSILQPMQ
-2244 RLLFMDPQAA
+2244 RLLFLDSQVA
-2254 HDTWISVFPA
+2254 HDTWVSVFPA

-2285 SRDYHIKQADMRPNV
+2285 SRDYHIKQSDLRPNV
-2300 IQTLLPG
+2300 IQTLLTG

-2312 PPMILPPHLVKYL
+2312 PSMTLPPHLVKYL
-2325 AKTFGAWFVAL
+2325 GKTFGAWYVAL
-2336 EILGTSLDHI
+2336 EILGTSLEQI

-2406 EAAQSKARA
+2406 EVAQGKARA
-2415 GTIPFSEAEFCLWED
+2415 GTIPFSESEFCLWED

-2443 ILGELAKSEGNQEL
+2443 ILSDLAKSEGNQEL
-2457 MLESAWR
+2457 GLECAWR
-2464 TTQWVDQRDALEEQ
+2464 TTQWVDARDALEDQ

-2497 ALLKLPAALDKN
+2497 ALLKLPGAVDKN
-2509 IEFTKIL
+2509 MEFTKIL

-2525 KWIAFPPHLSAAHV
+2525 KWVAFPPNFSAAHV

-2590 SDDISIWSDLV
+2590 QDDISIWSDLV
-2601 AWRQNVFHAINNAYI
+2601 AWRQNVFHAINGTYI
-2616 PLIGNPNQGGGANNT
+2616 PLIANNNQGAANNS

-2736 DANLAFGQAVQLD
+2736 EANLAFGQAVQLD

-2754 AWAEWGKFNDNMFKE
+2754 AWAEWGRFNDNMFKE
-2769 VPSDLSYAANAVSC
+2769 VPNDLSYAANAVSC

-2793 GKSRPLIARIQWLLS
+2793 AKSRPLIARIQWLLS
-2808 VDDGS
+2808 VDDNT

-2825 DAAYWF
+2825 DAAYWY
-2831 WITSIPHLCMSLS
+2831 WISSIPHLCMSMYG
-2844 NREVKQARY
+2844 REVKQARY

-2883 LARAQ
+2883 MARAQ

-2899 GVGSGASTAAPT
+2899 GSAAPT
-2911 AAAADHPMPA
+2911 APAAAAAADHPMPA
-2921 ATDES
+2921 ATDD
-2926 QAQRSVPVN
+2926 P
-2935 PGAHGATDGGA
+2935 HT
-2946 YPRQA
+2946 PRTAPAAAPA

-2979 VAGKFKSSSEEDTY
+2979 VAAKFKSSSEEDTY

-3008 LRMNSPSDDGQVNQ
+3008 LRTNSPTDDGQVNQ
-3022 QTMMTLN
+3022 QTMATLGRFGMTLN
-3029 RFGTTLSGQVKKDFD
+3029 GQVKKDFD
-3044 ETFGPKQTVYEY
+3044 EAFGPKQTVYEY

-3067 EKNLDSKPR
+3067 EKNIDAKPR
-3076 IQPLDALSHYLT
+3076 TQPLDTLSHYLS

-3127 RTHGGT
+3127 RTHGFT
-3133 WKRIIIHGNDNS
+3133 WKRIVIHGTDNS
-3145 KTSFSI
+3145 KTTFSI
-3151 QLNTT
+3151 QVNIT
-3156 RYSRREERVMQIFRT
+3156 RNSRREERVMQIFRT
-3171 FNGALMRKPQSRK
+3171 FNGSLMRKPQSRK

-3193 VVSFSPSLRLFQTDS
+3193 VVSFSPNLRLLQTDS
-3208 SYVSLGDIYDLHCEE
+3208 SYVSLGDVYDLHCEE
-3223 NGFAKEDPFLFAGE
+3223 NGFAKEDPVLFVGE
-3237 KIKKVLREFFQQ
+3237 KTKKVLREYFQQ
-3249 TSGQPG
+3249 TGSQPG
-3255 KNEYLT
+3255 KSEYLT
-3261 LKKDIYDEVALKMV
+3261 LKKDLYDEVALKMV
-3275 PEDIMTRYMIRTMD
+3275 PEDILTKYMIRTME

-3300 FALQIA
+3300 FALQVA
-3306 SCSFMTYTLCLTHRT
+3306 SCSFMTYMLSLTHRT
-3321 PHRYLLSRTTGQM
+3321 PQRYIFSRTTGQM
-3334 TMTELVPGMSQ
+3334 TMTEMVPGIAQ
-3345 QFPIFATNDV
+3345 HLPVFATNDV
-3355 VPFRLTPNLQNFLG
+3355 VPFRLTPNIQNFLG
-3369 PVFTEGILTSG
+3369 RIVTEGILTSG
-3380 MMAIGRSLTEPEF
+3380 IMAIGRSLTEPEF

-3405 EVTTWLRGR
+3405 EVMNWIR
-3414 AGNNDANFKKL
+3414 ARPGNAGSNDPNFRKF
-3425 VAANIDGVVKRA
+3425 VAANIDSIVKRA

-3446 EQAIQNPTAPV
+3446 EQAVQNPTAPV
-3457 LAPVVQT
+3457 MAPVVQT

-3475 IQLTKMGEMYMPW
+3475 IQLTKMGEMYTPW

>member
-1 MATLEPSNAT
+1 MATLETTHGASSND
-11 SSAEFEAKVV
+11 FESRVV
-21 KIADPLIPLAT
+21 RIADPVVDMNAKIKFATEIREMLDTPRDNDSFRALVYLIPT
-32 RLALLD
+32 VI
-38 TSSPPILDL
+38 TL
-47 LRSVPVATEKGTQGF
+47 LRTVPVVFNRTAPEY
-62 SFRRILVEIIN
+62 SFRRVLVEIIH
-73 RLPFHEKVRPRADEI
+73 RLPIHENVRPRGDEI

-102 NGVICCKTLVDLIR
+102 NGVTCCKTLVDLNR
-116 NYRISSAQNM
+116 NYRVSSGQNM
-126 SDFFALFQQS
+126 NDFFALFQDT
-136 CANMPGIVEEVLSA
+136 CKNMPGLV
-150 HSLPINTDAILPCLR
+150 INPDAVLPCIR

-170 VEMGQVMAS
+170 VEMGGVMAS
-179 FMQVQRSATPNETLS
+179 FMQVQRVATPNDTLT
-194 PAFEVIALESSA
+194 PAFDVIALESPE
-206 QKTARENYEAMGQFW
+206 QKSARENHEAMGGFW
-221 SGMSPDIQNPVAYS
+221 SGMSPTMPNPLAYS
-235 DFLYA
+235 DFLSA
-240 QAKILSY
+240 QVKILSY

-261 YGDTLLLATLRLLQD
+261 YGDTLLLSTLRLLQD
-276 CPVGAIGTRKDL
+276 CPANSIATRKEL

-293 HLIGGAHRRAILP
+293 HLSGGVHRRAIIG
-306 QMDKLFD
+306 QVDKLFD

-329 SHVYSALADLFHH
+329 SHIYTALADLFHH
-342 TRNELSLSQLT
+342 TRNELPLPQLT

-366 ALPTSVHPMFAKI
+366 ALPTNIHPIFAKI
-379 MISLVDTIS
+379 LISLVDTIV
-388 TKEKVPATKIL
+388 TKDKVPAAKIL
-399 VYILDT
+399 LYILDT

-417 EEAYASLERAKS
+417 EEVYGVVERIRN
-429 NKKDELFDAAF
+429 NKKDEVYNAAF

-451 YMLEK
+451 FMLEK
-456 PEDVI
+456 PEEVI
-461 HDSRNLFKT
+461 NDSRNLFKT
-470 LLHAFRSCLI
+470 LLHGFRSCLA
-480 AIKKAGDVIIDG
+480 AIKKTGDIVIDG

-503 RSMSLFEPSNEDPT
+503 RCMSLLEQSTEDPT
-517 EWFAM
+517 EWLAM
-522 VLIELNLHVFQEIW
+522 VLFELNLHVFQEIW
-536 AHNMEFFFQCA
+536 AHNMEYFFQCA
-547 QKRPLILNLCQV
+547 EKRPLILNLCSN
-559 ILTKDPFSPT
+559 ILNKDPFSPT
-569 LLAIVLRFLVDRLP
+569 LLATVLRFLVDRLP
-583 MLGEYDEP
+583 LLGEHDEP
-591 TAGATIRLFKMAFS
+591 TAGATIRLFKMAFG
-605 SVTTHQTT
+605 SVTSHQAT

-643 FLLRSLFRAIG
+643 YLLRSLFRAIG

-721 LRGGPELVAQGL
+721 LRGGPELVAQ
-733 RTLELCIDNLTP
+733 DNLTP

-790 NRRLLTLEPALKF
+790 NRRLLTLETRF
-803 HDPSEA
+803 EA
-809 AKVPISFAGSVERI
+809 AKVQVSFAGSIEKV
-823 DIGPTATLACR
+823 DIGPAAILACR
-834 TLKKGHAR
+834 TLKKGTPR
-842 DRLHAYNYLENSL
+842 DRLHAYDYLENCVST
-855 SAMLNEGVLGRNVE
+855 MLHEGVVGRNVE
-869 ATFVNS
+869 ATFVS
-875 LEGLFDALNLT
+875 GLEGLFDALYLT
-886 EPPELKDRA
+886 EPPGLKDRA

-900 KLSRSVLDME
+900 KLSQSVLDLE
-910 IRRGQTR
+910 VRRGQTR
-917 EAGLRPI
+917 EAGVRPI

-941 REQRDQAEKAQSIV
+941 REQREQAEKAQTIV
-955 KAFIQ
+955 KALIQ
-960 YLVDMN
+960 HLVALN
-966 AQSTSPASDIMMILH
+966 GQT
-981 QIAHRFSSLCLDDS
+981 
-995 WVRKRAGY
+995 GY
-1003 RGIRIMTCTPDV
+1003 GGIRIMTCTPDL

-1034 LKDLPIGL
+1034 LKDLPVGL
-1042 SRDVDEV
+1042 TRDVDEV
-1049 VDILLAVL
+1049 IDILLAVL

-1062 GVDFTS
+1062 SFDFTS
-1068 DLNNQALHQKLINLG
+1068 DLNNQAPHQKLVNLG

-1089 LQSPNPVVRQA
+1089 LQSPNPVVREA

-1109 KLSGRSAY
+1109 KISGRSAY
-1117 TLLEQHRDRMLG
+1117 SLLEQHRDRMLG

-1154 ITLDPPLVELNDEL
+1154 VTLEPPLVELNDEL

-1183 SSLLPRGS
+1183 TSLLPRGT

-1240 YSPSPEVKD
+1240 YSPSPDVKD

-1377 FSGRTPFSEPLARY
+1377 FSGKTPFSEPLARY
-1391 LNRYPSEG
+1391 LNRYPGEG
-1399 IDFFM
+1399 IDFFL

-1425 PNLQRELASR
+1425 PSLERELASR
-1435 TSSLVAFLRGED
+1435 ALSLVTFLRGED
-1447 TLQVIP
+1447 LPQIIP
-1453 SLSLISDLVELVPS
+1453 SLSLVSDLVELMPS
-1467 WMTENGYVID
+1467 WISENGYVVD
-1477 ALLELWHSE
+1477 ALLDLWHSE
-1486 TPQSE
+1486 TAQSE
-1491 QSAEIVPQIIER
+1491 QSAEIVPQLIER

-1508 SIFKAVLANSPR
+1508 SIFKTILAASSR
-1520 IDLVFEIVAVYTR
+1520 IDLVFEITAIYTR
-1533 NLGMDLVRTTRFLY
+1533 NLGIDLIRTTRFLY
-1547 KHVAL
+1547 SHVAL
-1552 SNNVLFQRNV
+1552 SNDVLFQRNV

-1572 PSITWSHK
+1572 SSYSSTHK
-1580 MFFIRYVVTPT
+1580 MFFIRYVLTPT
-1591 VLVQAHQPETKD
+1591 LLVQAHKPDTKD
-1603 QLLDVGFIDRLSRL
+1603 QLLDIGFINRIARL
-1617 IWHPT
+1617 IWHPP
-1622 PDPNADDLFKIEL
+1622 PDSNVDDLFTIEL
-1635 LHLTTVLVQQYPKLL
+1635 LHLTTVLVQHYPKVV
-1650 EDARKEIIRC
+1650 EDAKKEAIQFAWRC
-1660 AWQYISNDD
+1660 ISGSGD
-1669 TIVKQTGFL
+1669 TIVKQTGL
-1678 LTARF
+1678 LLAARF
-1683 FVAFPT
+1683 FVSFPT
-1689 PPKFL
+1689 PLKFL
-1694 LKTWHGLLRTPSA
+1694 MRTWMELLRSPST

-1714 QEALATLVPCLT
+1714 SEALATLVPCLT
-1726 ASDTADKA
+1726 VAESVDKSWALTAR
-1734 YPQWATTAQKLLAEE
+1734 KLLAEE
-1749 GLSQSLTIYHLIVK
+1749 GLVLSLTIYHLIVK
-1763 HSALFYPVRGLFVS
+1763 HAAAFYPVRGLFVS
-1777 HMVNS
+1777 YMVNS
-1782 LNKLGMSTSSTPDS
+1782 LNKLGMSTSATPDS
-1796 RVLSIE
+1796 RGLSIE

-1807 LKWEEQ
+1807 FKWEEQ
-1813 TTQAGGGSEEKP
+1813 TSQAIATGTASGDNA
-1825 WTTPLTYRENLV
+1825 WTTPLTYRENMV
-1837 SYLVRLATTVDPT
+1837 SYLVRLTTTVDPT
-1850 TRNSLVPKTLALLQ
+1850 TRNNNLVPRALALLQ
-1864 KMVGPHGWRDVAFG
+1864 KMVGPNGWKDVSVG
-1878 LRFFLK
+1878 LRYFLK

-1902 SAKVLQVIA
+1902 TAKVLQVIA
-1911 AEQEDSWYIANAEVL
+1911 AEQEDSWYIANAELL

-1936 DEYPLHDALHPI
+1936 DEYPLHDALHPVFTRLI
-1948 FSHLVRLFPL
+1948 RLFPM
-1958 PKEEEEPQDDRSEFH
+1958 PKEDDEQQDDRSEFH
-1973 AFIHSAIAD
+1973 AFVHTSIID
-1982 GLRNTTALRGTLL
+1982 GLRNTNALRGILL

-2000 VQVSPERIEPYSANL
+2000 VQVAPERIEPYASAL
-2015 MKLLGKLAKE
+2015 VKLLGKLAKE
-2025 HVNSAPASTGF
+2025 HYNSAPASTGF
-2036 ENSVRLVL
+2036 ENSVRLVI

-2051 LSVAH
+2051 LVVAS
-2056 LADQRR
+2056 LGDQRR

-2072 EKSKSPLICNYTLDL
+2072 EKSKSPLICNYILDL
-2087 AKSWALV
+2087 ARSWALV
-2094 KQDAYPT
+2094 RQDAYPT

-2111 MVAFESRTESI
+2111 MVAFESRTETI
-2122 YHSYLDVIYQIY
+2122 FLSYLEVIHQIY
-2134 TEPVLRRS
+2134 TEPALRRS

-2147 LEQSFLLGC
+2147 LEQSFILGC
-2156 RARDPELREKFM
+2156 RAKDLELREKFL

-2180 SRLTYLFGVQSW
+2180 SRLTYIFGVQAWDVLS
-2192 EALADHNWIYLAL
+2192 EHNWIYLAL
-2205 HLLLSAADIDV
+2205 HLLLGAAEIDV
-2216 PALHDRRTE
+2216 PVPHERRTS
-2225 GQNTTI
+2225 NI
-2231 PRPATQSIVHPMQ
+2231 ISVPRPTTQSVVQPMQ
-2244 RLLFMDPQAA
+2244 RLFSLDPQAA
-2254 HDTWISVFPA
+2254 HDTWISAFPA

-2285 SRDYHIKQADMRPNV
+2285 SRDFHIKQAQMRPNI
-2300 IQTLLPG
+2300 IQTLLTG

-2325 AKTFGAWFVAL
+2325 AKTYGAWYVAL

-2357 FDSLADVYAELAE
+2357 FDSLADLYAELAE

-2406 EAAQSKARA
+2406 EVAQSKARA

-2430 HWILAAEK
+2430 HWILSAEK

-2443 ILGELAKSEGNQEL
+2443 ILQELAKSEGNQEL
-2457 MLESAWR
+2457 LLESAWR
-2464 TTQWVDQRDALEEQ
+2464 TTQWVDQKDALEEQ
-2478 ISQLPE
+2478 LSQLPE

-2497 ALLKLPAALDKN
+2497 ALLKLPAALEKN
-2509 IEFTKIL
+2509 TEFTKIL
-2516 EDAMQLSLR
+2516 EDAMQLSLL
-2525 KWIAFPPHLSAAHV
+2525 KWIALPPQLSAAHV

-2551 QEAVQIFGSLSTTNA
+2551 QEAVQIFGSLSATNA
-2566 QNLEKKSSDLKMVL
+2566 VNLEKKSSELKMVL

-2590 SDDISIWSDLV
+2590 QDDISIWSDLV
-2601 AWRQNVFHAINNAYI
+2601 AWRQNVFHAINNTYI
-2616 PLIGNPNQGGGANNT
+2616 PLIANANQGGGASNNT

-2709 LVFFSVAQKAEFYTL
+2709 LVFFSVSQKAEFYTL

-2731 FKRNE
+2731 FKRNDE
-2736 DANLAFGQAVQLD
+2736 ANVAFGQAVQLD

-2754 AWAEWGKFNDNMFKE
+2754 AWAEWGRFNDNMFKE

-2808 VDDGS
+2808 VDDNT

-2831 WITSIPHLCMSLS
+2831 WITFIPHLCMSLS

-2853 VLLSLARHYPQ
+2853 VLLNLARHYPQ

-2871 TTREEVMQRKAA
+2871 TTREEVLQRKAA
-2883 LARAQ
+2883 MARAQ
-2888 AASAD
+2888 AASSNPPQQTDSA
-2893 PSRLPD
+2893 
-2899 GVGSGASTAAPT
+2899 ASAPAT
-2911 AAAADHPMPA
+2911 TADHPMPPATDDSPSQRSAPANPAHA
-2921 ATDES
+2921 ATE
-2926 QAQRSVPVN
+2926 
-2935 PGAHGATDGGA
+2935 GGA

-2993 RHLCMLLSDALQNYV
+2993 RHLCMLLSDSLQNYV
-3008 LRMNSPSDDGQVNQ
+3008 LRMNSPGDDGQVNQ
-3022 QTMMTLN
+3022 NTMATLN
-3029 RFGTTLSGQVKKDFD
+3029 RFGSTLSGQVRKDF
-3044 ETFGPKQTVYEY
+3044 EEAFGHKQTVYEY
-3056 IQKLQQWRSRY
+3056 IQKLQRWRSRY
-3067 EKNLDSKPR
+3067 EKSLDSKPR

-3127 RTHGGT
+3127 RTHGFT
-3133 WKRIIIHGNDNS
+3133 WKRITIHGTDNS

-3151 QLNTT
+3151 QLNST
-3156 RYSRREERVMQIFRT
+3156 RSSRREERVMQIFRT
-3171 FNGALMRKPQSRK
+3171 FNGALHRKKESRK

-3193 VVSFSPSLRLFQTDS
+3193 VVSFSPNLRLFQTDS

-3237 KIKKVLREFFQQ
+3237 KIKKVLREYFSQ
-3249 TSGQPG
+3249 SGSQPG
-3255 KNEYLT
+3255 KVEYIT
-3261 LKKDIYDEVALKMV
+3261 LKKDIYDEVAVKMV
-3275 PEDIMTRYMIRTMD
+3275 PDDVLTRYMIRTMD
-3289 GPSELWRMRKQ
+3289 GPRELWRMRKQ

-3306 SCSFMTYTLCLTHRT
+3306 ACSFMTYTLCLTHRT
-3321 PHRYLLSRTTGQM
+3321 PTRYLLSRTTGQM
-3334 TMTELVPGMSQ
+3334 TMTELVPGISNQ
-3345 QFPIFATNDV
+3345 LPIFATNDV

-3369 PVFTEGILTSG
+3369 PIFTEGILTSG
-3380 MMAIGRSLTEPEF
+3380 IMAIARSLTEPEF

-3405 EVTTWLRGR
+3405 EVMTWLRQR
-3414 AGNNDANFKKL
+3414 TGNPEANFKKL

-3437 ETMACKVER
+3437 ETMACKAER
-3446 EQAIQNPTAPV
+3446 EQAIQSPNTPAVAPV
-3457 LAPVVQT
+3457 IST
-3464 VTNLISSATNP
+3464 ITNLISSATNP
-3475 IQLTKMGEMYMPW
+3475 LQLAKMGEVYLPW

>member
-1 MATLEPSNAT
+1 MATHDGVPHGPSSTDFDQRMAIIASPQSDMNA
-11 SSAEFEAKVV
+11 
-21 KIADPLIPLAT
+21 KIKYSVRSLVYLIPTVLN
-32 RLALLD
+32 
-38 TSSPPILDL
+38 L
-47 LRSVPVATEKGTQGF
+47 LRTVSILPNRTALEY
-62 SFRRILVEIIN
+62 SFRRVLVEIIN
-73 RLPFHEKVRPRADEI
+73 RIPFHETVRPRVDEI
-88 FNCMIHVIR
+88 FNCMIHVLR

-102 NGVICCKTLVDLIR
+102 NGVTCCKTLVDLIR
-116 NYRISSAQNM
+116 NYRISTGQNM
-126 SDFFALFQQS
+126 TDFFALFQES
-136 CANMPGIVEEVLSA
+136 CSNMSGLVTEVLSE
-150 HSLPINTDAILPCLR
+150 SSVPINPDAVLPSLR

-179 FMQVQRSATPNETLS
+179 FMQVQRAATPNETLG
-194 PAFEVIALESSA
+194 PAFAVIALESPA
-206 QKTARENYEAMGQFW
+206 QQTARENHEAMGGFW
-221 SGMSPDIQNPVAYS
+221 SGMAPTIQNPTAYS
-235 DFLYA
+235 DFF
-240 QAKILSY
+240 ILSY
-247 LTYVMRWGVDNQET
+247 LTYVMRWGVENQET

-276 CPVGAIGTRKDL
+276 CPANAIGTRKEL

-293 HLIGGAHRRAILP
+293 HLLGGAHRRAIIP

-329 SHVYSALADLFHH
+329 SHIYSALADLFHH
-342 TRNELSLSQLT
+342 TRNELSLPQLT
-353 HVVLVYTRIMHNP
+353 HVVLLYTRIMHNP
-366 ALPTSVHPMFAKI
+366 AVPTGVHPMFAKI
-379 MISLVDTIS
+379 LISLIDTVVS
-388 TKEKVPATKIL
+388 KDKVPATKIL

-417 EEAYASLERAKS
+417 EEVYASVERMKN
-429 NKKDELFDAAF
+429 NKKDEVFDAAF
-440 IEKARPLGGAA
+440 IEKGRPLGGAA
-451 YMLEK
+451 FMLER
-456 PEDVI
+456 PEEVI
-461 HDSRNLFKT
+461 QDSRNLFKT
-470 LLHAFRSCLI
+470 LLHGFRSILA
-480 AIKKAGDVIIDG
+480 AIKKTGSDLVIDG

-503 RSMSLFEPSNEDPT
+503 RCMSLFEPTAEDPT

-536 AHNMEFFFQCA
+536 AHNMEFFFQ
-547 QKRPLILNLCQV
+547 
-559 ILTKDPFSPT
+559 THFSPT
-569 LLAIVLRFLVDRLP
+569 LLATILRFLVDRLP
-583 MLGEYDEP
+583 LLGEYDEP
-591 TAGATIRLFKMAFS
+591 TAGATIRLFKMAFN
-605 SVTTHQTT
+605 SVTTHQNS

-721 LRGGPELVAQGL
+721 LRGGQELVAQGL

-771 ASHQLAHT
+771 ATHQLAHT

-803 HDPSEA
+803 RDPSEA
-809 AKVPISFAGSVERI
+809 AKVPISFAGSLEKI
-823 DIGPTATLACR
+823 DIGPTALLACR
-834 TLKKGHAR
+834 TLKKGHPR
-842 DRLHAYNYLENSL
+842 DRLQAYNYLENCL
-855 SAMLNEGVLGRNVE
+855 SVLLNDGVVGRNVE
-869 ATFVNS
+869 ATFVSS
-875 LEGLFDALNLT
+875 LEGVFDALYLT

-895 EEYLL
+895 EAYLL
-900 KLSRSVLDME
+900 KLSQSVLDLE
-910 IRRGQTR
+910 VRRGQTR
-917 EAGLRPI
+917 EAGVRPI

-941 REQRDQAEKAQSIV
+941 REQREQAEKAQSIV
-955 KAFIQ
+955 KSFIQ
-960 YLVDMN
+960 HLVGLN
-966 AQSTSPASDIMMILH
+966 SQNTAPSLDIIMILH

-1003 RGIRIMTCTPDV
+1003 GGIRIMTTTPDL
-1015 GTKWVTDREGDLVR
+1015 GTRWVTDREIDLVR
-1029 TLIRI
+1029 ILIRI
-1034 LKDLPIGL
+1034 LKDLPQGL
-1042 SRDVDEV
+1042 TRDVDEV

-1062 GVDFTS
+1062 NFDFAS
-1068 DLNNQALHQKLINLG
+1068 DLNNPTPHQKLVNLG
-1083 GLFCAE
+1083 GLFCVE
-1089 LQSPNPVVRQA
+1089 LQSPNPVVREA

-1117 TLLEQHRDRMLG
+1117 SLLEQHRDRILG

-1141 PIQIGMIEAVRYC
+1141 PIQIGMIEAIRYC
-1154 ITLDPPLVELNDEL
+1154 VTLDPPLVELNDEL

-1183 SSLLPRGS
+1183 SSLLPRGTM
-1191 LPARQGNLEII
+1191 PVRQGNMEII

-1240 YSPSPEVKD
+1240 YSPSPDVKD

-1354 PSAANIFLENLVNL
+1354 PSAANIFLEQLVNL

-1377 FSGRTPFSEPLARY
+1377 FSGKSPFSEPLARY
-1391 LNRYPSEG
+1391 LNRYPGEG
-1399 IDFFM
+1399 IDFFL

-1435 TSSLVAFLRGED
+1435 TMSLVAFVKGD
-1447 TLQVIP
+1447 DPLQVIP
-1453 SLSLISDLVELVPS
+1453 SLSLISDLVELIPS
-1467 WMTENGYVID
+1467 WISENGFVMD
-1477 ALLELWHSE
+1477 TLLELWHLE

-1491 QSAEIVPQIIER
+1491 QSAEIEPQLIER

-1508 SIFKAVLANSPR
+1508 SIFKTVLATSSR
-1520 IDLVFEIVAVYTR
+1520 IDLVFEIVAIYTR
-1533 NLGMDLVRTTRFLY
+1533 NLGMDVVRTTRFLY

-1552 SNNVLFQRNV
+1552 SDDVLYQRNV
-1562 LMRFLAWFDD
+1562 LMRFLAWYDD
-1572 PSITWSHK
+1572 PSYTWSHK

-1591 VLVQAHQPETKD
+1591 LLVQAQSDSKD
-1603 QLLDVGFIDRLSRL
+1603 QLLDVGFINRLARL
-1617 IWHPT
+1617 VWHAP
-1622 PDPNADDLFKIEL
+1622 PDLSVDDTFKIEL
-1635 LHLTTVLVQQYPKLL
+1635 LHLTTVLVQHYSKLL
-1650 EDARKEIIRC
+1650 EDAKKEIIRS
-1660 AWQYISNDD
+1660 AWQYIGSED
-1669 TIVKQTGFL
+1669 TIVKQTGYL

-1683 FVAFPT
+1683 FAAFPT

-1694 LKTWHGLLRTPSA
+1694 MRTWLGLLRTPSA
-1707 EGRPLVR
+1707 EGRPMVR

-1726 ASDTADKA
+1726 SVESAERGF
-1734 YPQWATTAQKLLAEE
+1734 PMWAQSARKLLVEE
-1749 GLSQSLTIYHLIVK
+1749 GLAQSLTIYHLIVK
-1763 HSALFYPVRGLFVS
+1763 HSALFYPVRGLFVT

-1782 LNKLGMSTSSTPDS
+1782 LNKLGLSTSSTPDS

-1813 TTQAGGGSEEKP
+1813 NTQTLAAGAPNGNNP

-1837 SYLVRLATTVDPT
+1837 SYLVRLATTVDPS
-1850 TRNSLVPKTLALLQ
+1850 TRNSLVPRALVLLQ
-1864 KMVGPHGWRDVAFG
+1864 KMVGPNGWKDVAFG

-1902 SAKVLQVIA
+1902 AAKVLQVIA
-1911 AEQEDSWYIANAEVL
+1911 AEQEDSWYISNAEFL
-1926 QKLVRKGMIT
+1926 QKLVRKGMTT

-1948 FSHLVRLFPL
+1948 FAHLMRLFPL
-1958 PKEEEEPQDDRSEFH
+1958 PKEEEEQQDDRSEFH
-1973 AFIHSAIAD
+1973 AFVHTAISD

-2000 VQVSPERIEPYSANL
+2000 VEVSPERIEPYAANL
-2015 MKLLGKLAKE
+2015 MKLLGKLTKE
-2025 HVNSAPASTGF
+2025 HVNSAPTSAGF
-2036 ENSVRLVL
+2036 ENSVRLL
-2044 AILDICQ
+2044 IHILDICQ
-2051 LSVAH
+2051 LSVAF

-2062 WLLSTLVVLV
+2062 WLLSTLVILV
-2072 EKSKSPLICNYTLDL
+2072 EKSKSPMVCNYILDL

-2094 KQDAYPT
+2094 KQDTYPT

-2122 YHSYLDVIYQIY
+2122 YHSYLEVIYQIY
-2134 TEPVLRRS
+2134 TEPALRRS
-2142 DLTSR
+2142 DLTAR

-2156 RARDPELREKFM
+2156 RAKDPELREKFL

-2180 SRLTYLFGVQSW
+2180 SRLTYIFAVQSW
-2192 EALADHNWIYLAL
+2192 DALADHNWVYLAL
-2205 HLLLSAADIDV
+2205 HLLLSAAEIDV
-2216 PALHDRRTE
+2216 PVSHDRRLSTIIS
-2225 GQNTTI
+2225 I
-2231 PRPATQSIVHPMQ
+2231 PRPTTQSVVQPMQ
-2244 RLLFMDPQAA
+2244 RLLFLDPQAA

-2279 HMINLL
+2279 HTINLL
-2285 SRDYHIKQADMRPNV
+2285 SRDYHIRQADMRPNV
-2300 IQTLLPG
+2300 IQTLLTG

-2325 AKTFGAWFVAL
+2325 AKTFGAWFVAM
-2336 EILGTSLDHI
+2336 EILGSSLDHI

-2406 EAAQSKARA
+2406 EVAQTKARA

-2443 ILGELAKSEGNQEL
+2443 ILQELAKSEGNQEL
-2457 MLESAWR
+2457 MLECAWR
-2464 TTQWVDQRDALEEQ
+2464 TTQWVDQKDALEEQ

-2497 ALLKLPAALDKN
+2497 ALLKLPAALEKN
-2509 IEFTKIL
+2509 LEFTRIL

-2525 KWIAFPPHLSAAHV
+2525 KWVALPPQLSAAHV

-2551 QEAVQIFGSLSTTNA
+2551 QEAVQIFGSLSTTTA

-2590 SDDISIWSDLV
+2590 QDDISIWSDLV
-2601 AWRQNVFHAINNAYI
+2601 AWRQNVFHAINNTYI
-2616 PLIGNPNQGGGANNT
+2616 PLIANSNQGGGAANNT

-2659 DACFTSLTKIY
+2659 EACFTSLIKIY

-2689 CHYQKPNDLQAG
+2689 CHYQKPNDLAAG

-2731 FKRNE
+2731 AKRNE
-2736 DANLAFGQAVQLD
+2736 EANNAFGQAVQLD

-2754 AWAEWGKFNDNMFKE
+2754 AWAEWGRFNDNMFKE
-2769 VPSDLSYAANAVSC
+2769 VPNDLSYAANAVSC

-2808 VDDGS
+2808 VDDS
-2813 LAIARAFDTYKG
+2813 TLAISRAFDTYKG
-2825 DAAYWF
+2825 DAAYWY
-2831 WITSIPHLCMSLS
+2831 WITFIPHLCMSLS

-2853 VLLSLARHYPQ
+2853 VLLNLARHYPQ

-2893 PSRLPD
+2893 PSRQPD
-2899 GVGSGASTAAPT
+2899 APAAPT
-2911 AAAADHPMPA
+2911 GGDHPMPA

-2926 QAQRSVPVN
+2926 QRPAPGN
-2935 PGAHGATDGGA
+2935 PGAGSHGATDGGT

-3008 LRMNSPSDDGQVNQ
+3008 LRMNSPNDDGQVNQ
-3022 QTMMTLN
+3022 HTMTTLT

-3044 ETFGPKQTVYEY
+3044 EAFGPKQTVYEY
-3056 IQKLQQWRSRY
+3056 IQKLQQWRTRY

-3088 EFQYMKVDEIEVPG
+3088 EFQYLKVDEIEVPG

-3127 RTHGGT
+3127 RTHGIT
-3133 WKRIIIHGNDNS
+3133 WKRIIIHGSDNS
-3145 KTSFSI
+3145 KTAFSI
-3151 QLNTT
+3151 QLNST

-3171 FNGALMRKPQSRK
+3171 FNGALTRKKESRK

-3193 VVSFSPSLRLFQTDS
+3193 VISFSPSLRLFQTDS

-3237 KIKKVLREFFQQ
+3237 KVKKVLREYFQQ
-3249 TSGQPG
+3249 TGTQPG
-3255 KNEYLT
+3255 KVEYLT
-3261 LKKDIYDEVALKMV
+3261 LKKDIYDEVAVKDGSRRRADSVYDTHYGEPKRVVADAETVCSADRVLQFHDV
-3275 PEDIMTRYMIRTMD
+3275 YALPDAPNTLSLLAVAHDWPDDHDRVGSRDVATDTDICDKRRCPL
-3289 GPSELWRMRKQ
+3289 PSDAKP
-3300 FALQIA
+3300 AK
-3306 SCSFMTYTLCLTHRT
+3306 
-3321 PHRYLLSRTTGQM
+3321 
-3334 TMTELVPGMSQ
+3334 
-3345 QFPIFATNDV
+3345 
-3355 VPFRLTPNLQNFLG
+3355 FLG
-3369 PVFTEGILTSG
+3369 SHLYRGSFNVRYHGDW
-3380 MMAIGRSLTEPEF
+3380 TEP
-3393 DLEQQLCLFSRD
+3393 DRARGMCLFLLCRD
-3405 EVTTWLRGR
+3405 EVMTWLRGR
-3414 AGNNDANFKKL
+3414 STNTDVNFRKL

-3437 ETMACKVER
+3437 ETMACKIER
-3446 EQAIQNPTAPV
+3446 EQAVNNPTAQV
-3457 LAPVVQT
+3457 MAPVIQT
-3464 VTNLISSATNP
+3464 VTNLISTATNP
-3475 IQLTKMGEMYMPW
+3475 TQLTKMGEMYTPW
-3488 F
+3488 M

>member
-1 MATLEPSNAT
+1 MATSEGAHHA
-11 SSAEFEAKVV
+11 SSADFEQRVS
-21 KIADPLIPLAT
+21 KIADPMIDMNAKIKFATEIREMLDTPRDSDSFRSLVYLIPAVLN
-32 RLALLD
+32 
-38 TSSPPILDL
+38 L
-47 LRSVPVATEKGTQGF
+47 LRTVPISSNRTEPDYL
-62 SFRRILVEIIN
+62 FRRVLVDIIN
-73 RLPFHEKVRPRADEI
+73 RLPFGES
-88 FNCMIHVIR
+88 

-102 NGVICCKTLVDLIR
+102 NGVTCCKTLVDLMR
-116 NYRISSAQNM
+116 SYRMSSVPNM
-126 SDFFALFQQS
+126 DSFFALFQGT
-136 CANMPGIVEEVLSA
+136 CANMPGLVAAVLSEN
-150 HSLPINTDAILPCLR
+150 SPPVNPELVIPSSR
-165 SFKGL
+165 SFKVL

-179 FMQVQRSATPNETLS
+179 FMQLQREATPDTTLA
-194 PAFEVIALESSA
+194 PAFALLALESPA
-206 QKTARENYEAMGQFW
+206 QQAARENHEAMGGFW
-221 SGMSPDIQNPVAYS
+221 SGMAPTIQNPTAYS
-235 DFLYA
+235 DFLSA
-240 QAKILSY
+240 QTKILSY
-247 LTYVMRWGVDNQET
+247 LTYVMRFDPPNQAAH
-261 YGDTLLLATLRLLQD
+261 GDTLLLATLRLLQD
-276 CPVGAIGTRKDL
+276 CPANSIATRKEL

-293 HLIGGAHRRAILP
+293 HLLAGVHRRAIIP

-329 SHVYSALADLFHH
+329 SHIYSALADLFHH
-342 TRNELSLSQLT
+342 TRNELSLPQLT

-366 ALPTSVHPMFAKI
+366 AVPTAVHPMFAKI
-379 MISLVDTIS
+379 LISLIDTIVS
-388 TKEKVPATKIL
+388 KDNVPATKIL

-417 EEAYASLERAKS
+417 EEVYASVERAKS
-429 NKKDELFDAAF
+429 GKKDESFDAAF
-440 IEKARPLGGAA
+440 IEKARPLGGSAF
-451 YMLEK
+451 MMER

-461 HDSRNLFKT
+461 QDSRNLFKT
-470 LLHAFRSCLI
+470 LLHGFRSVLA
-480 AIKKAGDVIIDG
+480 AIKKTGGDLVIDG

-503 RSMSLFEPSNEDPT
+503 RCMSLLEPTTEDPT
-517 EWFAM
+517 EWFAV
-522 VLIELNLHVFQEIW
+522 VLFELNLHVFQEIW
-536 AHNMEFFFQCA
+536 AHNMEFLFQCA
-547 QKRPLILNLCQV
+547 QKRSSLLNLCQA
-559 ILTKDPFSPT
+559 ILTKEPFSPT
-569 LLAIVLRFLVDRLP
+569 LLATILWFLVDRLP
-583 MLGEYDEP
+583 LLGEYDEA
-591 TAGATIRLFKMAFS
+591 TAGATIRLFRMAFHAVS
-605 SVTTHQTT
+605 THQAS

-618 ASHLPKLLM
+618 ASHLPNRPITSSCFGRYSELLVVV
-627 DCFPL
+627 
-632 AAKATKPTHYL
+632 
-643 FLLRSLFRAIG
+643 
-654 GGGGRFEILYKE
+654 GGRFEILYKE

-672 EMLESLNVQLL
+672 EMLESLNSQLL
-683 ASEGQTRDLIVEL
+683 ASEGHTKDVIVEL

-721 LRGGPELVAQGL
+721 LRGNQELVAQGL
-733 RTLELCIDNLTP
+733 RTLEL
-745 DFLDP
+745 
-750 TLSTVLRE
+750 TVLRQ

-771 ASHQLAHT
+771 ASHPLAHGIT
-779 IIRIL
+779 RIL

-790 NRRLLTLEPALKF
+790 NRKLLAMEPALKF
-803 HDPSEA
+803 RDRSEA
-809 AKVPISFAGSVERI
+809 AKIPISFSGSLEKI
-823 DIGPTATLACR
+823 DIGPTALLAGR
-834 TLKKGHAR
+834 TLEKGHPR
-842 DRLHAYNYLENSL
+842 DRLNAYNYLENCL
-855 SAMLNEGVLGRNVE
+855 SALLNEGVVGRNVE
-869 ATFVNS
+869 ATFVTS
-875 LEGLFDALNLT
+875 LEGIFDALYLT

-900 KLSRSVLDME
+900 KLSQSVLDLEM
-910 IRRGQTR
+910 RRGQTR
-917 EAGLRPI
+917 EAGARPI

-955 KAFIQ
+955 KSFIQ
-960 YLVDMN
+960 HLVGLN
-966 AQSTSPASDIMMILH
+966 SRNSTPSLDIMMILH

-1003 RGIRIMTCTPDV
+1003 SGIRIMTNTPDL
-1015 GTKWVTDREGDLVR
+1015 GMRWVTDREFDLVR
-1029 TLIRI
+1029 ILIRI
-1034 LKDLPIGL
+1034 LKDLPQGL
-1042 SRDVDEV
+1042 KRDVDEV

-1062 GVDFTS
+1062 NFDFVA
-1068 DLNNQALHQKLINLG
+1068 DLNNPAPHQKLIALG

-1089 LQSPNPVVRQA
+1089 LQSPNPVVREA
-1100 SQTCIALLV
+1100 AQTCIALLV

-1117 TLLEQHRDRMLG
+1117 SLLETHRDRMLG

-1154 ITLDPPLVELNDEL
+1154 VTLDPPLVELNDEL

-1191 LPARQGNLEII
+1191 LPVRQGNLEII

-1224 QHQTRQR
+1224 QHQTR
-1231 VTGVYFKSL
+1231 SL
-1240 YSPSPEVKD
+1240 EFISSLSIHLPPDVKD

-1313 LLDHFRIVADPQLLS
+1313 LLDHFRIVADPLLLS
-1328 NASKL
+1328 SASRL

-1354 PSAANIFLENLVNL
+1354 PSAANIFLEQLVNL

-1377 FSGRTPFSEPLARY
+1377 FSGKTPFSEPLARY
-1391 LNRYPSEG
+1391 LNRYPAEG
-1399 IDFFM
+1399 IDFLL

-1416 RSILQAKLA
+1416 RCILQAKLA

-1435 TSSLVAFLRGED
+1435 ALTLVAFVKGD
-1447 TLQVIP
+1447 DPLQVIP
-1453 SLSLISDLVELVPS
+1453 SLSLISDLVDLVPS
-1467 WMTENGYVID
+1467 WISENGFVMD
-1477 ALLELWHSE
+1477 TLLELWRSE
-1486 TPQSE
+1486 SAQSE
-1491 QSAEIVPQIIER
+1491 QSAEIVPQLIER

-1508 SIFKAVLANSPR
+1508 SIFKTVLTISSR
-1520 IDLVFEIVAVYTR
+1520 IDLVFEIVAIYTR

-1552 SNNVLFQRNV
+1552 SNDVLYQRNV
-1562 LMRFLAWFDD
+1562 LLRFLAWFHD
-1572 PSITWSHK
+1572 PSYSWSHK

-1591 VLVQAHQPETKD
+1591 LLVQAHQPDTRD
-1603 QLLDVGFIDRLSRL
+1603 QLLDVGFINNLSRL
-1617 IWHPT
+1617 IWPST
-1622 PDPNADDLFKIEL
+1622 AGPDVDDLFKIEL
-1635 LHLTTVLVQQYPKLL
+1635 LHLTTVLVQYYPKLL
-1650 EDARKEIIRC
+1650 EDVKRQVIQK
-1660 AWQYISNDD
+1660 AWQYIGNED
-1669 TIVKQTGFL
+1669 TILKQTGYYL
-1678 LTARF
+1678 AARF
-1683 FVAFPT
+1683 FVAFET

-1694 LKTWHGLLRTPSA
+1694 MKTWLDLLRTPSA
-1707 EGRPLVR
+1707 EGRPIVR
-1714 QEALATLVPCLT
+1714 QEALATLVPSL
-1726 ASDTADKA
+1726 AAVEPAEKGFPA
-1734 YPQWATTAQKLLAEE
+1734 WAVNARKLLAEE
-1749 GLSQSLTIYHLIVK
+1749 GLSQSLTIFHLIVK
-1763 HSALFYPVRGLFVS
+1763 HSTLFYPVRGLFVS

-1782 LNKLGMSTSSTPDS
+1782 LNKLGMSTSSTADS
-1796 RVLSIE
+1796 RLLSIE

-1807 LKWEEQ
+1807 FKWEEQ
-1813 TTQAGGGSEEKP
+1813 TTQALTNGTASGTNAWS
-1825 WTTPLTYRENLV
+1825 TPLTYRENLV
-1837 SYLVRLATTVDPT
+1837 SYLVRLATTVDPAA
-1850 TRNSLVPKTLALLQ
+1850 RNIVPRALALLQ
-1864 KMVGPHGWRDVAFG
+1864 KMVGPHGWRDVEFG

-1884 PLEQNEL
+1884 GLEQNEL
-1891 NAEPFIAQAIA
+1891 SSEPLIAQAIA

-1911 AEQEDSWYIANAEVL
+1911 AEQEDSWYTTNAEVL
-1926 QKLVRKGMIT
+1926 QKLVRKGMVT
-1936 DEYPLHDALHPI
+1936 DEYPLHDALHPVFARLI
-1948 FSHLVRLFPL
+1948 RLFPL
-1958 PKEEEEPQDDRSEFH
+1958 PKDEEEHQDERSEFH
-1973 AFIHSAIAD
+1973 TFVHTAISD

-2000 VQVSPERIEPYSANL
+2000 VEVSPERNEPYAANL
-2015 MKLLGKLAKE
+2015 MKLLGRMTKE
-2025 HVNSAPASTGF
+2025 HVTSVPTSTGF
-2036 ENSVRLVL
+2036 DNSVRLL
-2044 AILDICQ
+2044 IHILDICQ
-2051 LSVAH
+2051 LSVAF

-2062 WLLSTLVVLV
+2062 WLLSTLVILV
-2072 EKSKSPLICNYTLDL
+2072 EKSKSPQICSYILDL

-2111 MVAFESRTESI
+2111 MVAFESRTETI
-2122 YHSYLDVIYQIY
+2122 YHSYLSVIYQIY
-2134 TEPVLRRS
+2134 TESALRRS
-2142 DLTSR
+2142 DLTAR
-2147 LEQSFLLGC
+2147 LEQSFILGC
-2156 RARDPELREKFM
+2156 RAKDPELREKFL
-2168 DLLDVSVPRSLI
+2168 DLLDTSVPRSLI
-2180 SRLTYLFGVQSW
+2180 SRLTYIFGVQSW
-2192 EALADHNWIYLAL
+2192 EALSDHNWIYLAL
-2205 HLLLSAADIDV
+2205 YLLLSASEMDAA
-2216 PALHDRRTE
+2216 PSHERRMSTISP
-2225 GQNTTI
+2225 I
-2231 PRPATQSIVHPMQ
+2231 PRPTTQSVVQPMQ
-2244 RLLFMDPQAA
+2244 KLLFLDPQTA

-2264 AWASLSRREQIDITQ
+2264 AWASLSRREQNDITQ

-2285 SRDYHIKQADMRPNV
+2285 SRDYHIKQADLRPNV
-2300 IQTLLPG
+2300 IQTLLTG
-2307 IHACS
+2307 IQACS

-2325 AKTFGAWFVAL
+2325 AKTFGAWYIAL

-2406 EAAQSKARA
+2406 EVAQSKARA

-2443 ILGELAKSEGNQEL
+2443 ILQELAKSEGNQEL
-2457 MLESAWR
+2457 LLECAWR
-2464 TTQWVDQRDALEEQ
+2464 TAQWVEQKDALEEQ

-2497 ALLKLPAALDKN
+2497 ALLKMPAALEKN
-2509 IEFTKIL
+2509 LDFTRIL
-2516 EDAMQLSLR
+2516 EDAIQLSLR
-2525 KWIAFPPHLSAAHV
+2525 KWVALPPQLSLAHV

-2551 QEAVQIFGSLSTTNA
+2551 QEAVQIFGSLSTTTA

-2590 SDDISIWSDLV
+2590 QDDISIWSDLV
-2601 AWRQNVFHAINNAYI
+2601 AWRQNVFHAINNTYI
-2616 PLIGNPNQGGGANNT
+2616 PLIANSNPGGAANNT

-2659 DACFTSLTKIY
+2659 EACFTSLIKIY

-2689 CHYQKPNDLQAG
+2689 CHYQKPNDLAAG

-2731 FKRNE
+2731 AKRNE
-2736 DANLAFGQAVQLD
+2736 EANNAFGQAVQLD

-2754 AWAEWGKFNDNMFKE
+2754 AWAEWGRFNDNMFKDM
-2769 VPSDLSYAANAVSC
+2769 PNDLSYAANAVSC

-2793 GKSRPLIARIQWLLS
+2793 SKSRPLIARIQWLLS
-2808 VDDGS
+2808 VDDNS
-2813 LAIARAFDTYKG
+2813 LSISRAFDTYKG
-2825 DAAYWF
+2825 DAAYWY
-2831 WITSIPHLCMSLS
+2831 WITFIPHLCMSLS
-2844 NREVKQARY
+2844 SREVKQARF
-2853 VLLSLARHYPQ
+2853 VLLNLARHYPQ

-2888 AASAD
+2888 AASAQSD
-2893 PSRLPD
+2893 AL
-2899 GVGSGASTAAPT
+2899 AAPT
-2911 AAAADHPMPA
+2911 GGDHPMPA
-2921 ATDES
+2921 ATDDS
-2926 QAQRSVPVN
+2926 QRSASSN
-2935 PGAHGATDGGA
+2935 PGAAGPHATPDGGT

-2993 RHLCMLLSDALQNYV
+2993 RHICMLISDGLQNYV
-3008 LRMNSPSDDGQVNQ
+3008 LRMNMPNDDGLVNQ
-3022 QTMMTLN
+3022 QTMQTLA
-3029 RFGTTLSGQVKKDFD
+3029 RFGATLSGQVKARQFKDFD
-3044 ETFGPKQTVYEY
+3044 EAFGPKQTVYEY
-3056 IQKLQQWRSRY
+3056 IQKLQQWRTRY

-3076 IQPLDALSHYLT
+3076 IQPLEALSHYLT
-3088 EFQYMKVDEIEVPG
+3088 EFQYLKVDEIEVPG

-3127 RTHGGT
+3127 RTHGIT
-3133 WKRIIIHGNDNS
+3133 WKRITIHGTDNS
-3145 KTSFSI
+3145 QTAFSI
-3151 QLNTT
+3151 QLNST

-3171 FNGALMRKPQSRK
+3171 FNGALVRKKESRK

-3193 VVSFSPSLRLFQTDS
+3193 VVSFSPNLRLFQTDS

-3223 NGFAKEDPFLFAGE
+3223 NGFAKEDPCLFAGE
-3237 KIKKVLREFFQQ
+3237 KVKKVLREYFQQ
-3249 TSGQPG
+3249 TGNQPG
-3255 KNEYLT
+3255 KAEYLT
-3261 LKKDIYDEVALKMV
+3261 LKKDIYDEVAVKMV
-3275 PEDIMTRYMIRTMD
+3275 PEDVLTRYMIRTMD

-3321 PHRYLLSRTTGQM
+3321 PYRYLLSRATGQM

-3345 QFPIFATNDV
+3345 QIPIFATNDV

-3369 PVFTEGILTSG
+3369 PISTEGILTSG
-3380 MMAIGRSLTEPEF
+3380 IMAIGRSLTEPEF

-3405 EVTTWLRGR
+3405 EVMTWLRGR
-3414 AGNNDANFKKL
+3414 ATSADANFRKF
-3425 VAANIDGVVKRA
+3425 VAANLDGVVKRA
-3437 ETMACKVER
+3437 ETMACKIER
-3446 EQAIQNPTAPV
+3446 EQAVNNPTAPV

-3464 VTNLISSATNP
+3464 VANLISSATNP
-3475 IQLTKMGEMYMPW
+3475 IQLTKMGEMYTPW
-3488 F
+3488 M

>member
-1 MATLEPSNAT
+1 MATPEGIHVGV
-11 SSAEFEAKVV
+11 SSGPHHGASSSDFEQRVS
-21 KIADPLIPLAT
+21 KIADPMIDMNTKIKFATEIREMLDAPRDSDSFRSLVYLIPAVLN
-32 RLALLD
+32 
-38 TSSPPILDL
+38 L
-47 LRSVPVATEKGTQGF
+47 LRTVPIVANRTASEY
-62 SFRRILVEIIN
+62 SFRRVLVDIIN
-73 RLPFHEKVRPRADEI
+73 RLPFGESVRPRVDEI
-88 FNCMIHVIR
+88 FNCMIHVLQ

-102 NGVICCKTLVDLIR
+102 NGATCCKTLVDLIR
-116 NYRISSAQNM
+116 TYRMSSLQNM
-126 SDFFALFQQS
+126 ETFFALFQAT
-136 CANMPGIVEEVLSA
+136 CANMPGLVTAVLSENSA
-150 HSLPINTDAILPCLR
+150 PVNPDLILPSLR
-165 SFKGL
+165 SFKVL

-179 FMQVQRSATPNETLS
+179 FMQVQKEPTPDATLA
-194 PAFEVIALESSA
+194 PAFAIIALESPA
-206 QKTARENYEAMGQFW
+206 QRAARENHEAMGGFW
-221 SGMSPDIQNPVAYS
+221 SGMAPTIQNPTAYS
-235 DFLYA
+235 DFLSA

-247 LTYVMRWGVDNQET
+247 LTYVMRFDPPNQAT
-261 YGDTLLLATLRLLQD
+261 HGDILLLATLRLLQD
-276 CPVGAIGTRKDL
+276 CPANAIATRKEL

-293 HLIGGAHRRAILP
+293 HLLAGVHRRAIIP

-329 SHVYSALADLFHH
+329 SHIYSALADLFHH
-342 TRNELSLSQLT
+342 TRNDLSLPQLT

-366 ALPTSVHPMFAKI
+366 ALPTGVHPMFAKI
-379 MISLVDTIS
+379 LISLIDTIVS
-388 TKEKVPATKIL
+388 KDNVPATKIL

-417 EEAYASLERAKS
+417 EEVYASVERAKAG
-429 NKKDELFDAAF
+429 KKEESFDAAF
-440 IEKARPLGGAA
+440 IEKGRPLGGAA
-451 YMLEK
+451 FMLER
-456 PEDVI
+456 PEEVI
-461 HDSRNLFKT
+461 QDSRNLFKT
-470 LLHAFRSCLI
+470 LLHGFRSILA
-480 AIKKAGDVIIDG
+480 AIKKTGGDLVIDG
-492 SRMNRLFVASV
+492 SRMDRLFVASV
-503 RSMSLFEPSNEDPT
+503 RCMSLLEPTAEDPT
-517 EWFAM
+517 EWFAV
-522 VLIELNLHVFQEIW
+522 VLFELNLHVFQEIW
-536 AHNMEFFFQCA
+536 AHNMEFLFQCA
-547 QKRPLILNLCQV
+547 QKRSSLLNLCQLL
-559 ILTKDPFSPT
+559 LTKEPFSPT
-569 LLAIVLRFLVDRLP
+569 LLATILWFLVERLP
-583 MLGEYDEP
+583 LLGEYDEA
-591 TAGATIRLFKMAFS
+591 TAGATIRLFRMAFHAVS
-605 SVTTHQTT
+605 THQGC

-632 AAKATKPTHYL
+632 AAKATKPAHYL
-643 FLLRSLFRAIG
+643 LLLRSLFRAIG

-672 EMLESLNVQLL
+672 EMLESLNSQLL
-683 ASEGQTRDLIVEL
+683 ASEGHTRDVIVEL

-721 LRGGPELVAQGL
+721 LRGNQELVAQGL

-771 ASHQLAHT
+771 ASHLLAHSIT
-779 IIRIL
+779 RIL

-790 NRRLLTLEPALKF
+790 NRRVLTLEPALKYR
-803 HDPSEA
+803 DPSEA
-809 AKVPISFAGSVERI
+809 AKVPISFAGSLEKI
-823 DIGPTATLACR
+823 DIGPTALLACR
-834 TLKKGHAR
+834 TLEKGHPR
-842 DRLHAYNYLENSL
+842 DRLQAYNYLENCL
-855 SAMLNEGVLGRNVE
+855 SVLLNEGVVGRNVE
-869 ATFVNS
+869 ATFVSS
-875 LEGLFDALNLT
+875 LQGIFDALYLT

-900 KLSRSVLDME
+900 KLSQSVLDLEM
-910 IRRGQTR
+910 RRGQTR
-917 EAGLRPI
+917 EAGTRPI

-931 FLDALPHALA
+931 FLDSLPHALA
-941 REQRDQAEKAQSIV
+941 REQRDQTEKAQSIV
-955 KAFIQ
+955 KSFIQ
-960 YLVDMN
+960 HLVGLN
-966 AQSTSPASDIMMILH
+966 NQSPTPSLDISMILH
-981 QIAHRFSSLCLDDS
+981 QICNRFISLCLDDS

-1003 RGIRIMTCTPDV
+1003 GGIRIMTNTPDL
-1015 GTKWVTDREGDLVR
+1015 GTRWVTDREFDLVR
-1029 TLIRI
+1029 ILIRI
-1034 LKDLPIGL
+1034 LKDLPQGL
-1042 SRDVDEV
+1042 TRDVEEV

-1062 GVDFTS
+1062 NFDFTS
-1068 DLNNQALHQKLINLG
+1068 DLNNQAPHQKLVTLA

-1089 LQSPNPVVRQA
+1089 LQSPNPVVRDA
-1100 SQTCIALLV
+1100 AQTCIALLV

-1117 TLLEQHRDRMLG
+1117 SLLETHRDRMLG

-1154 ITLDPPLVELNDEL
+1154 VTLDPPLVELNDEL

-1191 LPARQGNLEII
+1191 LPARQGNMEII

-1240 YSPSPEVKD
+1240 YSPSPDVKD

-1313 LLDHFRIVADPQLLS
+1313 LLDHFRIVADPLLLS
-1328 NASKL
+1328 SASRL

-1354 PSAANIFLENLVNL
+1354 PSAANIFLEQLVNL

-1377 FSGRTPFSEPLARY
+1377 FSGKTPFSEPLARY
-1391 LNRYPSEG
+1391 LNRYPAEG
-1399 IDFFM
+1399 IDFLL

-1416 RSILQAKLA
+1416 RCILQAKLA

-1435 TSSLVAFLRGED
+1435 ALTLVAFVKGD
-1447 TLQVIP
+1447 DPLQVIP
-1453 SLSLISDLVELVPS
+1453 SLSLISDLVELIPS
-1467 WMTENGYVID
+1467 WISENGFVMD
-1477 ALLELWHSE
+1477 TLLALWRSE
-1486 TPQSE
+1486 SPQSE
-1491 QSAEIVPQIIER
+1491 QSAEIVPQLIER

-1508 SIFKAVLANSPR
+1508 SIFKTVLTTSSR
-1520 IDLVFEIVAVYTR
+1520 IDLVFEIVAIYTR

-1552 SNNVLFQRNV
+1552 SNDVRYQRNV

-1572 PSITWSHK
+1572 SSYTWAHK

-1591 VLVQAHQPETKD
+1591 LLVQAHHPDTKD
-1603 QLLDVGFIDRLSRL
+1603 QLLDAGFINGLSRL
-1617 IWHPT
+1617 IWPP
-1622 PDPNADDLFKIEL
+1622 PDPNVDDLFKIEL
-1635 LHLTTVLVQQYPKLL
+1635 LHLTTVLIQHYPKLL
-1650 EDARKEIIRC
+1650 EDAKKEIIRS
-1660 AWQYISNDD
+1660 AWQYIHNED
-1669 TIVKQTGFL
+1669 TIVKQTGYF

-1694 LKTWHGLLRTPSA
+1694 MRTWLGLLRTPSA
-1707 EGRPLVR
+1707 EGRPIVR

-1726 ASDTADKA
+1726 VVDPAEKGF
-1734 YPQWATTAQKLLAEE
+1734 PLWATNARKLLAEE
-1749 GLSQSLTIYHLIVK
+1749 GLSQSLTIYHLI
-1763 HSALFYPVRGLFVS
+1763 
-1777 HMVNS
+1777 
-1782 LNKLGMSTSSTPDS
+1782 LGMSSSSTPDS
-1796 RVLSIE
+1796 RLLSIE

-1807 LKWEEQ
+1807 FKWEEQ
-1813 TTQAGGGSEEKP
+1813 TTQALANGSASGTNF
-1825 WTTPLTYRENLV
+1825 WTTPLAYCENLV
-1837 SYLVRLATTVDPT
+1837 SYLVRLGTNVDPA
-1850 TRNSLVPKTLALLQ
+1850 TRNIVPRALALLQ
-1864 KMVGPHGWRDVAFG
+1864 KMVGPQGWRDVAFG

-1884 PLEQNEL
+1884 SLEQNEL
-1891 NAEPFIAQAIA
+1891 NSEPLIAQAIA

-1911 AEQEDSWYIANAEVL
+1911 TEREDSWYIANAEVL
-1926 QKLVRKGMIT
+1926 QKLVRKGMNT
-1936 DEYPLHDALHPI
+1936 DEYPLHDALHPV
-1948 FSHLVRLFPL
+1948 FSRLMRLFPL
-1958 PKEEEEPQDDRSEFH
+1958 PKEEEEQQDERSEFH
-1973 AFIHSAIAD
+1973 AFVNTAISD

-2000 VQVSPERIEPYSANL
+2000 VEVSPERIEPYAANL
-2015 MKLLGKLAKE
+2015 MKLLGRLTKE
-2025 HVNSAPASTGF
+2025 HVNSAPTSTGF
-2036 ENSVRLVL
+2036 DNSVRLL
-2044 AILDICQ
+2044 IHILDICQ
-2051 LSVAH
+2051 LSVAF

-2062 WLLSTLVVLV
+2062 WLLSTLVILV
-2072 EKSKSPLICNYTLDL
+2072 EKSKSPPVCSYILDL

-2122 YHSYLDVIYQIY
+2122 YHSYLAVIYQIY
-2134 TEPVLRRS
+2134 TEPALRRS
-2142 DLTSR
+2142 DLTAR
-2147 LEQSFLLGC
+2147 LEQSFILGC
-2156 RARDPELREKFM
+2156 RAKDPELREKFL

-2180 SRLTYLFGVQSW
+2180 SRLTYIFGVQSW
-2192 EALADHNWIYLAL
+2192 DALADHNWVYLAL
-2205 HLLLSAADIDV
+2205 HLLLSAAEIDV
-2216 PALHDRRTE
+2216 PVSHERRMSTIIS
-2225 GQNTTI
+2225 I
-2231 PRPATQSIVHPMQ
+2231 PRPTTQSVVQPMQ
-2244 RLLFMDPQAA
+2244 RLLFLDPQAA

-2264 AWASLSRREQIDITQ
+2264 AWSSLSRREQNDITQ

-2300 IQTLLPG
+2300 IQTLLTG
-2307 IHACS
+2307 IQACS

-2325 AKTFGAWFVAL
+2325 AKTFGAWYIAL

-2346 KDDEHTVREYV
+2346 KDDENTVREYV

-2406 EAAQSKARA
+2406 EVAQSKARN

-2443 ILGELAKSEGNQEL
+2443 ILQELAKSEGNQEL
-2457 MLESAWR
+2457 MLECAWR
-2464 TTQWVDQRDALEEQ
+2464 NTQWVEQKDTLEEQ

-2509 IEFTKIL
+2509 LEFTRIL

-2525 KWIAFPPHLSAAHV
+2525 KWVALPPQLSAAHV

-2551 QEAVQIFGSLSTTNA
+2551 QEAVQIFGSLSTTTA

-2590 SDDISIWSDLV
+2590 QDDISIWSDLV
-2601 AWRQNVFHAINNAYI
+2601 AWRQNVFHAINNTYI
-2616 PLIGNPNQGGGANNT
+2616 PLIANSNQGGGAANNS

-2659 DACFTSLTKIY
+2659 EACFTSLIKIY

-2689 CHYQKPNDLQAG
+2689 CHYQKPNDLAAG

-2731 FKRNE
+2731 AKRNE
-2736 DANLAFGQAVQLD
+2736 EANNAFGQAVQLD

-2754 AWAEWGKFNDNMFKE
+2754 AWAEWGRFNDNMFKE
-2769 VPSDLSYAANAVSC
+2769 VPTDLSYAANAVSC

-2808 VDDGS
+2808 VDDNTLS
-2813 LAIARAFDTYKG
+2813 ISRAFDTYKG
-2825 DAAYWF
+2825 DAAYWY
-2831 WITSIPHLCMSLS
+2831 WITFIPHLCMSLS

-2853 VLLSLARHYPQ
+2853 VLLNLARHYPQ

-2888 AASAD
+2888 AAD
-2893 PSRLPD
+2893 PSRQPD
-2899 GVGSGASTAAPT
+2899 APAASSSG
-2911 AAAADHPMPA
+2911 DHPMPA

-2926 QAQRSVPVN
+2926 QRPAPSN
-2935 PGAHGATDGGA
+2935 PGAGSHGAPDGGP

-2993 RHLCMLLSDALQNYV
+2993 RHLCMLLSDALQNYN
-3008 LRMNSPSDDGQVNQ
+3008 LRMNMLNDDGFVNQ
-3022 QTMMTLN
+3022 QTMGTLS
-3029 RFGTTLSGQVKKDFD
+3029 RFGGTLSGQVRKDFD
-3044 ETFGPKQTVYEY
+3044 EAFGPKQTVYEY
-3056 IQKLQQWRSRY
+3056 IQKLQQWRTRY
-3067 EKNLDSKPR
+3067 EKNLDSKLR
-3076 IQPLDALSHYLT
+3076 IQPLEALSHYLT
-3088 EFQYMKVDEIEVPG
+3088 EFQYLKVDEIEVPG

-3117 QKFGPKFENC
+3117 QRFGPKFENC
-3127 RTHGGT
+3127 RTHGIT
-3133 WKRIIIHGNDNS
+3133 WKRITIHGTDNS
-3145 KTSFSI
+3145 KTAFSI
-3151 QLNTT
+3151 QLNST
-3156 RYSRREERVMQIFRT
+3156 RNSRREERVMQIFRT
-3171 FNGALMRKPQSRK
+3171 FNGALTRKKESRK

-3223 NGFAKEDPFLFAGE
+3223 NGFAKEDPVLFAGE
-3237 KIKKVLREFFQQ
+3237 KVKKVLREYFQQ
-3249 TSGQPG
+3249 TSGQPN
-3255 KNEYLT
+3255 KAEYLT

-3275 PEDIMTRYMIRTMD
+3275 PEDVLTRYMIRTMD
-3289 GPSELWRMRKQ
+3289 TPSELWRMRKQ

-3306 SCSFMTYTLCLTHRT
+3306 SCSFMTYTLCLTHRI
-3321 PHRYLLSRTTGQM
+3321 PYRYLFSRGTGQM

-3345 QFPIFATNDV
+3345 QIPIFATNDV
-3355 VPFRLTPNLQNFLG
+3355 VPFRLTPNMQNFLG
-3369 PVFTEGILTSG
+3369 PIFTEGILTSG
-3380 MMAIGRSLTEPEF
+3380 IMAIGRSLTEPEF
-3393 DLEQQLCLFSRD
+3393 DLEQQLCLFGRD
-3405 EVTTWLRGR
+3405 EVMTWLRGR
-3414 AGNNDANFKKL
+3414 TASTDANFRKF

-3437 ETMACKVER
+3437 ETMACKIER
-3446 EQAIQNPTAPV
+3446 EQAVNNPTAPV

-3464 VTNLISSATNP
+3464 VANLISSATNP
-3475 IQLTKMGEMYMPW
+3475 IQLTKMGEMYTPW
-3488 F
+3488 M